1 MSDNN
6 ETTSKKLKQFKLTTL
21 SVNNR
26 KTVFLIAALIFIM
39 GLSAYQTM
47 PKESFPELVIPEIY
61 VGTPYPGGSPEFVE
75 DKITAP
81 FEKEFNSIKDVKE
94 ITSTSI
100 YGYSSV
106 RIEFNFN
113 VSIEEGRRKIQD
125 AIADARAK
133 PEFPSLDFEPTIQ
146 EVDFSDMPVMNINLS
161 GNYTKDDL
169 KKYGEILEDRIE
181 ALQEINAVDI
191 RGIQEKKI
199 KIELKKYEAEAMQ
212 VSFND
217 VIGAIQRENVTMP
230 GGEILLGGKN
240 RSVRIEGEFE
250 DVEEIKNIIVK
261 SEGGANEIYLHEIAN
276 VSFGDA
282 DFTSFARQFQ
292 EPVVMLDVKKRSGEN
307 LLDAAAKIQKI
318 VAERKGLPE
327 GLKVKITNDQSSS
340 TRGMVSNLENS
351 IIFGIILVVLVLM
364 FFLGLKNA
372 LFVGVAIPL
381 SMFMSFLILDS
392 MGITMNTMVL
402 FSLVLALGMLVDNG
416 IVVIENIYRLMD
428 EGYSPLNAAKYG
440 VGEVALPIIASTATT
455 LAAFVPLALWPGL
468 MGEFMKYLPMTLMI
482 VLGSSLFVALVIN
495 PVFAAVWMNLEQKV
509 PNKKKL
515 FTRAIIAIAVGL
527 LMVVAGA
534 TALGNIIIIGGLLT
548 FLNYFVFTPGTKRFQ
563 AVVLPWLENFYEKM
577 LNKAMGIPRKVLIG
591 TIGLLVVSIFLI
603 GAFTPKVL
611 FFPEN
616 EPLYVNVYIETPI
629 GTDIEVTDK
638 ITKQVE
644 EIIDTTV
651 YKKYKDYFKEVTYT
665 NEEGEKITEKKYFIP
680 SILAQV
686 GEGTSDPASGQ
697 MGGGSTPHKARV
709 AVQFADFEHR
719 VHPEED
725 SIISTQAVMEEIR
738 EALRGK
744 FTADV
749 SIVITK
755 NQNGPP
761 QDPPINVEVWGPG
774 DYDETIEK
782 AQSILKTLSNKNV
795 KGVEKLR
802 LDVETGKP
810 ELLLEV
816 DRNKAIRFG
825 LSTNQIASTIRTAV
839 FGSDISTYKKD
850 DETYDINV
858 RLSKEKRNNI
868 DEILDQKIAFRNNM
882 GTLLNIP
889 IRSVIKDSK
898 ERSTYGSVVRK
909 DLNQVVTI
917 YSDVTSEANANE
929 VVAILKKE
937 LEKWK
942 KSDHGKKF
950 ETDGYEFAFTGGQ
963 EQQAEEMSFL
973 SGALAFAVFLIL
985 LVIVMQFNSYS
996 TPTIILTAVV
1006 LSLIGVFL
1014 GLVITQ
1020 HDFIIIMTMIG
1031 IISLAGV
1038 VVNNAIVLIDYTNL
1052 IRERKKLELGLGQD
1066 DWLPNNLVIES
1077 IIEGGKTRLR
1087 PVLLT
1092 AITTVLGL
1100 LPLAIGL
1107 NIDFIGLITKYN
1119 PNIYFGGDNAMFFGP
1134 MSETIIYGLTF
1145 ATFLTLVFVPIMYY
1159 LLYRVKRNIYDKSD
1173 WKNEENLLQNE
1184 DDLDLL
1190 AEE

>member
-1 MSDNN
+1 MN
-6 ETTSKKLKQFKLTTL
+6 EINEQKSGKLKQFGLTTL

-26 KTVFLIAALIFIM
+26 KTVFLIAALIFIA
-39 GLSAYQTM
+39 GLSAYISM

-61 VGTPYPGGSPEFVE
+61 VGTPYPGGSPEFIE

-100 YGYSSV
+100 YGYSSIK
-106 RIEFNFN
+106 IEFNFN
-113 VSIEEGRRKIQD
+113 ISIEEGRRKVQD

-133 PEFPSLDFEPTIQ
+133 PEFPSLDFEPTIR
-146 EVDFSDMPVMNINLS
+146 EVDFSEMPVMNINLS
-161 GNYTKDDL
+161 GNYTTDDL
-169 KKYGEILEDRIE
+169 KKYGEVLEDQIE
-181 ALQEINAVDI
+181 ALSEINAVDI

-217 VIGAIQRENVTMP
+217 VINSIRSENVTMP

-240 RSVRIEGEFE
+240 RSVRIEGEFQ

-261 SEGGANEIYLHEIAN
+261 SEGGENEIYLHEIAN
-276 VSFGDA
+276 VTFGDA
-282 DFTSFARQFQ
+282 DISSYARQFQ
-292 EPVVMLDVKKRSGEN
+292 EPVVMLDIKKRSGEN
-307 LLDAAAKIQKI
+307 LLEAADKIKKI
-318 VAERKGLPE
+318 VAERKGIPE
-327 GLKVKITNDQSSS
+327 GVDVSITNDQSSA

-381 SMFMSFLILDS
+381 SMFMSFMILDS
-392 MGITMNTMVL
+392 MGITLNTMVL

-416 IVVIENIYRLMD
+416 IVVVENVYRLMD
-428 EGYSPLNAAKYG
+428 EGYSAVNAAKYG

-455 LAAFVPLALWPGL
+455 LAAFVPLAMWPGII
-468 MGEFMKYLPMTLMI
+468 GEFMKYLPLTLMI
-482 VLGSSLFVALVIN
+482 VLGSSLFIALVIN
-495 PVFAAVWMNLEQKV
+495 PVFAAVWMSVETKV
-509 PNKKKL
+509 ANKKRL
-515 FTRAIIAIAVGL
+515 MILAGISIGLGL
-527 LMVVAGA
+527 LFAVAGA
-534 TALGNIIIIGGLLT
+534 TLLSNLLVVGGVLT
-548 FLNYFVFTPGTKRFQ
+548 FLNLFFFTPGTKRFQ
-563 AVVLPWLENFYEKM
+563 ENALPKLENFYENFLKR
-577 LNKAMGIPRKVLIG
+577 AMKIPRKVLFG
-591 TIGLLVVSIFLI
+591 TIGLLIFSFVLM
-603 GAFTPKVL
+603 GLFPPKVL

-616 EPLYVNVYIETPI
+616 EPLYVNIYIETPI
-629 GTDIEVTDK
+629 GTDIEVTNQ
-638 ITKQVE
+638 ITKEVE
-644 EIIDTTV
+644 AIIDTTV
-651 YKKYKDYFKEVTYT
+651 YKKYKNYYNEVSFK
-665 NEEGEKITEKKYFIP
+665 NEEGKVIKEKKPFIS

-697 MGGGSTPHKARV
+697 MAGGSTPHKARV
-709 AVQFADFEHR
+709 AVQFADFEDR
-719 VHPEED
+719 FD
-725 SIISTQAVMEEIR
+725 STGKALSTQAVMEELR
-738 EALRGK
+738 EVLKGK

-761 QDPPINVEVWGPG
+761 QDPPINIEVWGPG

-782 AQSILKTLSNKNV
+782 SQAILKTLTNENV
-795 KGVEKLR
+795 QGIEKLR

-825 LSTNQIASTIRTAV
+825 LSTQQIGSTIRTAV
-839 FGSDISTYKKD
+839 FGSDISTYKKG

-858 RLSKEKRNNI
+858 RLNKEKRNNI
-868 DEILDQKIAFRNNM
+868 DEILDQKIAFRNNK
-882 GTLLNIP
+882 GQLLNIP

-917 YSDVTSEANANE
+917 YSDVTSDANGNE
-929 VVAILKKE
+929 VVDILKKD
-937 LEKWK
+937 LEKWM
-942 KSDHGKKF
+942 KSSEGKEFKA
-950 ETDGYEFAFTGGQ
+950 DGYSFAFTGGQ

-973 SGALAFAVFLIL
+973 SGALGFAVFLIL

-1052 IRERKKLELGLGQD
+1052 IRERKKEELGLNAE
-1066 DWLPNNLVIES
+1066 DWLPDNLVVES

-1107 NIDFIGLITKYN
+1107 NIDFIGLMTKYDA
-1119 PNIYFGGDNAMFFGP
+1119 NIYFGGDNAMFFGP

-1145 ATFLTLVFVPIMYY
+1145 ATFLTLIFVPVMYY
-1159 LLYRVKRNIYDKSD
+1159 LLYRVKRSLYDKTD
-1173 WKNEENLLQNE
+1173 WKNEGL
-1184 DDLDLL
+1184 
-1190 AEE
+1190 EEE

>member
-1 MSDNN
+1 MN
-6 ETTSKKLKQFKLTTL
+6 EINEKKSGKLKQFGLTTL

-26 KTVFLIAALIFIM
+26 KTVFLIAALIFIA
-39 GLSAYQTM
+39 GLSAYISM

-61 VGTPYPGGSPEFVE
+61 VGTPYPGGSPEFIE

-100 YGYSSV
+100 YGYSSIK
-106 RIEFNFN
+106 IEFNFN
-113 VSIEEGRRKIQD
+113 ISIEEGRRKVQD

-133 PEFPSLDFEPTIQ
+133 PEFPALDFEPTIR
-146 EVDFSDMPVMNINLS
+146 EVDFSEMPVMNINLS
-161 GNYTKDDL
+161 GNYTTDDL
-169 KKYGEILEDRIE
+169 KKYGEVLEDQIE
-181 ALQEINAVDI
+181 ALSEINAVDI

-217 VIGAIQRENVTMP
+217 VINSIRAENVTMP

-240 RSVRIEGEFE
+240 RSVRIEGEFQ

-261 SEGGANEIYLHEIAN
+261 SEGGENEIYLHEIAN
-276 VSFGDA
+276 VTFGDA
-282 DFTSFARQFQ
+282 DISSYARQFQ
-292 EPVVMLDVKKRSGEN
+292 EPVVMLDIKKRSGEN
-307 LLDAAAKIQKI
+307 LLEAADKIKKI
-318 VAERKGLPE
+318 VAERKGIPE
-327 GLKVKITNDQSSS
+327 GVDVSITNDQSSA

-381 SMFMSFLILDS
+381 SMFMSFMILDS
-392 MGITMNTMVL
+392 MGITLNTMVL

-416 IVVIENIYRLMD
+416 IVVVENVYRLMD
-428 EGYSPLNAAKYG
+428 EGYSATNAAKYG

-455 LAAFVPLALWPGL
+455 LAAFVPLAMWPGII
-468 MGEFMKYLPMTLMI
+468 GEFMKYLPLTLMI
-482 VLGSSLFVALVIN
+482 VLGSSLFIALVIN
-495 PVFAAVWMNLEQKV
+495 PVFAAVWMSVESKV
-509 PNKKKL
+509 PNKKRL
-515 FTRAIIAIAVGL
+515 MILAAVAIGLGL
-527 LMVVAGA
+527 LFAVAGVI
-534 TALGNIIIIGGLLT
+534 LLSNLLIVGGVLT
-548 FLNYFVFTPGTKRFQ
+548 FLNLFFFTPGTKRFQ
-563 AVVLPWLENFYEKM
+563 ENSLPKLENFYENFLK
-577 LNKAMGIPRKVLIG
+577 KAMRIPRKVLFG
-591 TIGLLVVSIFLI
+591 TIGLLIFSFVLM
-603 GAFTPKVL
+603 GVFPPKVL

-616 EPLYVNVYIETPI
+616 EPLYVNIYIETPI
-629 GTDIEVTDK
+629 GTDISVTNE
-638 ITKQVE
+638 ITKEVE
-644 EIIDTTV
+644 AIIDSTV
-651 YKKYKDYFKEVTYT
+651 YKKYKDYYNVVSFH
-665 NEEGEKITEKKYFIP
+665 NEEGKLITEKKPFIS

-697 MGGGSTPHKARV
+697 MAGGSTPHKARV
-709 AVQFADFEHR
+709 AVQFADFEDR
-719 VHPEED
+719 FD
-725 SIISTQAVMEEIR
+725 STGKPLSTQAVMEELR
-738 EALRGK
+738 EVLKGK

-761 QDPPINVEVWGPG
+761 QDPPINIEVWGPG

-782 AQSILKTLSNKNV
+782 SQAILKTLTNENV
-795 KGVEKLR
+795 QGIEKLR

-825 LSTNQIASTIRTAV
+825 LSTQQIGSTIRTAV

-858 RLSKEKRNNI
+858 RLNKEKRNNI
-868 DEILDQKIAFRNNM
+868 DEILDQKIAFRNNK
-882 GTLLNIP
+882 GQLLNIP

-917 YSDVTSEANANE
+917 YSDVTSEANGNE
-929 VVAILKKE
+929 VVEILKKD
-937 LEKWK
+937 LEKWM
-942 KSDHGKKF
+942 KSPEGKQFKA
-950 ETDGYEFAFTGGQ
+950 DGYSYAFTGGQ

-973 SGALAFAVFLIL
+973 SGALGFAVFLIL

-1052 IRERKKLELGLGQD
+1052 IRERKKEELGLDPEQ
-1066 DWLPNNLVIES
+1066 WLPNSLVVES

-1107 NIDFIGLITKYN
+1107 NIDFIGLMTEYDAN
-1119 PNIYFGGDNAMFFGP
+1119 VYFGGDNAMFFGP

-1145 ATFLTLVFVPIMYY
+1145 ATFLTLIFVPIMYY
-1159 LLYRVKRNIYDKSD
+1159 LLYRVKRSIYDKTD
-1173 WKNEENLLQNE
+1173 WKDESTEEE
-1184 DDLDLL
+1184 
-1190 AEE
+1190 

>member
-1 MSDNN
+1 MSEIN
-6 ETTSKKLKQFKLTTL
+6 EKKLGKLKQFGLTTI

-26 KTVFLIAALIFIM
+26 KTVFLIAALIFIA
-39 GLSAYQTM
+39 GLSAYISM

-61 VGTPYPGGSPEFVE
+61 VGTPYPGGSPEFIE

-100 YGYSSV
+100 YGYSSIK
-106 RIEFNFN
+106 IEFNFN
-113 VSIEEGRRKIQD
+113 VSIEEGRRKVQD

-133 PEFPSLDFEPTIQ
+133 PEFPSLDFEPTIR
-146 EVDFSDMPVMNINLS
+146 EVDFSEMPVMNINLS
-161 GNYTKDDL
+161 GNYTTDDL
-169 KKYGEILEDRIE
+169 KKYGEVLEDQIE
-181 ALQEINAVDI
+181 ALPEINAVDI

-217 VIGAIQRENVTMP
+217 VINSIRSENVTMP

-240 RSVRIEGEFE
+240 RSVRIEGEFQ

-261 SEGGANEIYLHEIAN
+261 SEGGENEIYLHEIAN
-276 VSFGDA
+276 VTFGDA
-282 DFTSFARQFQ
+282 DISSYARQFQ
-292 EPVVMLDVKKRSGEN
+292 EPVVMLDIKKRSGEN
-307 LLDAAAKIQKI
+307 LLEAADKIKKI
-318 VAERKGLPE
+318 VAERKGIPE
-327 GLKVKITNDQSSS
+327 GVDVSITNDQSSA

-372 LFVGVAIPL
+372 LFVGIAIPL
-381 SMFMSFLILDS
+381 SMFMSFMILDS
-392 MGITMNTMVL
+392 MGITLNTMVL

-416 IVVIENIYRLMD
+416 IVVVENVYRLMD
-428 EGYSPLNAAKYG
+428 EGYSAVNAAKYG

-455 LAAFVPLALWPGL
+455 LAAFVPLAMWPGII
-468 MGEFMKYLPMTLMI
+468 GEFMKYLPLTLMI
-482 VLGSSLFVALVIN
+482 VLGSSLFIALVIN
-495 PVFAAVWMNLEQKV
+495 PVFAAVWMSVESKV
-509 PNKKKL
+509 PNKKRL
-515 FTRAIIAIAVGL
+515 MVLAAIAIGLGL
-527 LMVVAGA
+527 LFAVSGVIL
-534 TALGNIIIIGGLLT
+534 LGNLLILGGLLT
-548 FLNYFVFTPGTKRFQ
+548 FLNLFFFTPGTKKFQ
-563 AVVLPWLENFYEKM
+563 ENSLPKLENFYEKF
-577 LNKAMGIPRKVLIG
+577 LKKAMRIPRRVLFG
-591 TIGLLVVSIFLI
+591 TIGLLIFSFVLM
-603 GAFTPKVL
+603 GVFPPKVL

-616 EPLYVNVYIETPI
+616 EPLYVNIYIETPI
-629 GTDIEVTDK
+629 GTDISVTND
-638 ITKQVE
+638 ITKKVE
-644 EIIDTTV
+644 AIIDSTV
-651 YKKYKDYFKEVTYT
+651 YKKYKDYYNVVSFH
-665 NEEGEKITEKKYFIP
+665 NEEGKLIKEKKPFIS

-697 MGGGSTPHKARV
+697 MAGGSTPHKARV
-709 AVQFADFEHR
+709 AVQFADFEDR
-719 VHPEED
+719 FD
-725 SIISTQAVMEEIR
+725 SKGNPLSTQAVMEELR
-738 EALRGK
+738 EVLKGK

-761 QDPPINVEVWGPG
+761 QDPPINIEVWGPG
-774 DYDETIEK
+774 NYDETIK
-782 AQSILKTLSNKNV
+782 KSQTILKTLTNENV
-795 KGVEKLR
+795 QGIEKLR

-825 LSTNQIASTIRTAV
+825 LSTQQIGSTIRTAV
-839 FGSDISTYKKD
+839 FGSDVSTYKID

-858 RLSKEKRNNI
+858 RLNKEKRNNI
-868 DEILDQKIAFRNNM
+868 DEILDQKIAFRNNK
-882 GTLLNIP
+882 GQLLNIP

-917 YSDVTSEANANE
+917 YSDVTSEANGNE
-929 VVAILKKE
+929 VVEILKKD
-937 LEKWK
+937 LEKWMK
-942 KSDHGKKF
+942 TPEGKQF
-950 ETDGYEFAFTGGQ
+950 TADGYSYAFTGGQ

-973 SGALAFAVFLIL
+973 SGALGFAVFLIL

-1052 IRERKKLELGLGQD
+1052 IRERKKEELGLKPD
-1066 DWLPNNLVIES
+1066 EWLPNSLVVES

-1107 NIDFIGLITKYN
+1107 NIDFIGLMTEYDA
-1119 PNIYFGGDNAMFFGP
+1119 NIYFGGDNAMFFGP

-1145 ATFLTLVFVPIMYY
+1145 ATFLTLIFVPVMYY
-1159 LLYRVKRNIYDKSD
+1159 LLYRVKRTIYDKSD
-1173 WKNEENLLQNE
+1173 WKSEEL
-1184 DDLDLL
+1184 
-1190 AEE
+1190 EEE

>member
-1 MSDNN
+1 MN
-6 ETTSKKLKQFKLTTL
+6 EINEKKSGKLKQFGLTTL
-21 SVNNR
+21 SVNNK
-26 KTVFLIAALIFIM
+26 KTVFLIAALIFIA
-39 GLSAYQTM
+39 GLSAYISM

-61 VGTPYPGGSPEFVE
+61 VGTPYPGGSPEYIE

-100 YGYSSV
+100 YGYSSIK
-106 RIEFNFN
+106 IEFNFN
-113 VSIEEGRRKIQD
+113 ISIEEGRRKVQD

-133 PEFPSLDFEPTIQ
+133 PEFPALDFEPTIR
-146 EVDFSDMPVMNINLS
+146 EVDFSEMPVMNINLS
-161 GNYTKDDL
+161 GNYTTDDL
-169 KKYGEILEDRIE
+169 KKYGEVLEDQIE
-181 ALQEINAVDI
+181 ALSEINAVDI

-217 VIGAIQRENVTMP
+217 VINSIRSENVTMP

-240 RSVRIEGEFE
+240 RSVRIEGEFQ

-261 SEGGANEIYLHEIAN
+261 SEGGENEIYLHEIAN
-276 VSFGDA
+276 VTFGDA
-282 DFTSFARQFQ
+282 DISSYARQFQ
-292 EPVVMLDVKKRSGEN
+292 EPVVMLDIKKRSGEN
-307 LLDAAAKIQKI
+307 LLEAADKIKKI
-318 VAERKGLPE
+318 VAERKGIPE
-327 GLKVKITNDQSSS
+327 GVDVSITNDQSSA

-381 SMFMSFLILDS
+381 SMFMSFMILDS
-392 MGITMNTMVL
+392 MGITLNTMVL

-416 IVVIENIYRLMD
+416 IVVVENIYRLMD
-428 EGYSPLNAAKYG
+428 EGYSATNAAKYG

-455 LAAFVPLALWPGL
+455 LAAFVPLAMWPGII
-468 MGEFMKYLPMTLMI
+468 GEFMKYLPLTLII
-482 VLGSSLFVALVIN
+482 VLGSSLFIALVIN
-495 PVFAAVWMNLEQKV
+495 PVFAAVWMSVETKV
-509 PNKKKL
+509 PNKKRL
-515 FTRAIIAIAVGL
+515 IILAGIAIGLGL
-527 LMVVAGA
+527 LLAVSGVI
-534 TALGNIIIIGGLLT
+534 LLSNLLIVGGVLT
-548 FLNYFVFTPGTKRFQ
+548 FLNLYFFTPGTKKFQ
-563 AVVLPWLENFYEKM
+563 ENSLPKLENFYENFLK
-577 LNKAMGIPRKVLIG
+577 KAMRIPRRVLFG
-591 TIGLLVVSIFLI
+591 TIGLLVFSFVLMGVFP
-603 GAFTPKVL
+603 PKVL

-616 EPLYVNVYIETPI
+616 EPLYVNIYIETPI
-629 GTDIEVTDK
+629 GTDISVTNE

-644 EIIDTTV
+644 AIIDTTV
-651 YKKYKDYFKEVTYT
+651 YKKYKDYYNVVSFH
-665 NEEGEKITEKKYFIP
+665 NEEGKLIKEKKPFIS

-697 MGGGSTPHKARV
+697 MAGGSTPHKARV
-709 AVQFADFEHR
+709 AVQFADFEDR
-719 VHPEED
+719 FD
-725 SIISTQAVMEEIR
+725 STGKPLSTQAVMEELR
-738 EALRGK
+738 EVLKGK

-761 QDPPINVEVWGPG
+761 QDPPINIEVWGPG
-774 DYDETIEK
+774 NYDETIEK
-782 AQSILKTLSNKNV
+782 SQEILKTLTNENV
-795 KGVEKLR
+795 QGIEKLR

-825 LSTNQIASTIRTAV
+825 LSTQQIGSTIRTAV

-858 RLSKEKRNNI
+858 RLNKEKRNNI
-868 DEILDQKIAFRNNM
+868 DEILDQKIAFRNNK
-882 GTLLNIP
+882 GQLLNIP

-917 YSDVTSEANANE
+917 YSDVTSEANGNE
-929 VVAILKKE
+929 VVEILKKD
-937 LEKWK
+937 LEKWMK
-942 KSDHGKKF
+942 SPEGKVFKSD
-950 ETDGYEFAFTGGQ
+950 GYSFAFTGGQ

-973 SGALAFAVFLIL
+973 SGALGFAVFLIL

-1052 IRERKKLELGLGQD
+1052 IRERKKDELGLQPEE
-1066 DWLPNNLVIES
+1066 WLPNHMVVES

-1107 NIDFIGLITKYN
+1107 NIDFIGLMTEYN
-1119 PNIYFGGDNAMFFGP
+1119 ANIYFGGDNAMFFGP

-1145 ATFLTLVFVPIMYY
+1145 ATFLTLIFVPVMYY
-1159 LLYRVKRNIYDKSD
+1159 LLYRVKRTIYDKSD
-1173 WKNEENLLQNE
+1173 WKTEDNEEE
-1184 DDLDLL
+1184 
-1190 AEE
+1190 

>member
-1 MSDNN
+1 MSEIN
-6 ETTSKKLKQFKLTTL
+6 EKKSGKLKQFGLTTI

-26 KTVFLIAALIFIM
+26 KTVFLIAALIFIA
-39 GLSAYQTM
+39 GLSAYISM

-61 VGTPYPGGSPEFVE
+61 VGTPYPGGSPEFIE

-100 YGYSSV
+100 YGYSSIK
-106 RIEFNFN
+106 IEFNFN
-113 VSIEEGRRKIQD
+113 VSIEEGRRKVQD

-133 PEFPSLDFEPTIQ
+133 PEFPSLDFEPTIR
-146 EVDFSDMPVMNINLS
+146 EVDFSEMPVMNINLS
-161 GNYTKDDL
+161 GNYTTDDL
-169 KKYGEILEDRIE
+169 KKYGEVLEDQIE
-181 ALQEINAVDI
+181 ALPEINAVDI

-217 VIGAIQRENVTMP
+217 VINSIRSENVTMP

-240 RSVRIEGEFE
+240 RSVRIEGEFQ

-261 SEGGANEIYLHEIAN
+261 SEGGENEIYLHEIAN
-276 VSFGDA
+276 VTFGDA
-282 DFTSFARQFQ
+282 DISSYARQFQ
-292 EPVVMLDVKKRSGEN
+292 EPVVMLDIKKRSGEN
-307 LLDAAAKIQKI
+307 LLEAADKIKKI
-318 VAERKGLPE
+318 VAERKGIPE
-327 GLKVKITNDQSSS
+327 GVDVSITNDQSSA

-372 LFVGVAIPL
+372 LFVGIAIPL
-381 SMFMSFLILDS
+381 SMFMSFMILDS
-392 MGITMNTMVL
+392 MGITLNTMVL

-416 IVVIENIYRLMD
+416 IVVVENVYRLMD
-428 EGYSPLNAAKYG
+428 EGYSAVNAAKYG

-455 LAAFVPLALWPGL
+455 LAAFVPLAMWPGII
-468 MGEFMKYLPMTLMI
+468 GEFMKYLPLTLMI
-482 VLGSSLFVALVIN
+482 VLGSSLFIALVIN
-495 PVFAAVWMNLEQKV
+495 PVFAAVWMSVESKV
-509 PNKKKL
+509 PNKKRL
-515 FTRAIIAIAVGL
+515 MVLAAIAIGLGL
-527 LMVVAGA
+527 LFAVSGVI
-534 TALGNIIIIGGLLT
+534 LLSNLLIVGGLLT
-548 FLNYFVFTPGTKRFQ
+548 FLNLFFFTPGTKKFQ
-563 AVVLPWLENFYEKM
+563 ENSLPKLENFYEKF
-577 LNKAMGIPRKVLIG
+577 LKKAMRIPRRVLFG
-591 TIGLLVVSIFLI
+591 TIGLLIFSFVLM
-603 GAFTPKVL
+603 GVFPPKVL

-616 EPLYVNVYIETPI
+616 EPLYVNIYIETPI
-629 GTDIEVTDK
+629 GTDISVTND
-638 ITKQVE
+638 ITKKVE
-644 EIIDTTV
+644 AIIDSTV
-651 YKKYKDYFKEVTYT
+651 YKKYKDYYNVVSFH
-665 NEEGEKITEKKYFIP
+665 NEEGKLIKEKKPFIS

-697 MGGGSTPHKARV
+697 MAGGSTPHKARV
-709 AVQFADFEHR
+709 AVQFADFEDR
-719 VHPEED
+719 FD
-725 SIISTQAVMEEIR
+725 STGNPLSTQAVMEELR
-738 EALRGK
+738 EVLKGK

-761 QDPPINVEVWGPG
+761 QDPPINIEVWGPG
-774 DYDETIEK
+774 NYDETIEK
-782 AQSILKTLSNKNV
+782 SQTILKTLTNENV
-795 KGVEKLR
+795 QGIEKLR

-825 LSTNQIASTIRTAV
+825 LSTQQIGSTIRTAV
-839 FGSDISTYKKD
+839 FGSDVSTYKID

-868 DEILDQKIAFRNNM
+868 DEILDQKIAFRNNK
-882 GTLLNIP
+882 GQLLNIP

-917 YSDVTSEANANE
+917 YSDVTSEANGNE
-929 VVAILKKE
+929 VVEILKKD
-937 LEKWK
+937 LEKWMK
-942 KSDHGKKF
+942 TPEGKQF
-950 ETDGYEFAFTGGQ
+950 TADGYSYAFTGGQ

-973 SGALAFAVFLIL
+973 SGALGFAVFLIL

-1052 IRERKKLELGLGQD
+1052 IRERKKEELGLKSD
-1066 DWLPNNLVIES
+1066 EWLPNSLVVES

-1107 NIDFIGLITKYN
+1107 NIDFIGLMTEYDA
-1119 PNIYFGGDNAMFFGP
+1119 NIYFGGDNAMFFGP

-1145 ATFLTLVFVPIMYY
+1145 ATFLTLIFVPVMYY
-1159 LLYRVKRNIYDKSD
+1159 LLYRVKRTIYDKSD
-1173 WKNEENLLQNE
+1173 WKSEEL
-1184 DDLDLL
+1184 
-1190 AEE
+1190 EEE

>member
-1 MSDNN
+1 MN
-6 ETTSKKLKQFKLTTL
+6 EINEQKSGKLKQFGLTTL

-26 KTVFLIAALIFIM
+26 KTVFLIAALIFIA
-39 GLSAYQTM
+39 GLSAYISM

-61 VGTPYPGGSPEFVE
+61 VGTPYPGGSPEFIE

-100 YGYSSV
+100 YGYSSIK
-106 RIEFNFN
+106 IEFNFN
-113 VSIEEGRRKIQD
+113 ISIEEGRRKVQD

-133 PEFPSLDFEPTIQ
+133 PEFPSLDFEPTIR
-146 EVDFSDMPVMNINLS
+146 EVDFSEMPVMNINLS
-161 GNYTKDDL
+161 GNYTTDDL
-169 KKYGEILEDRIE
+169 KKYGEVLEDQIE
-181 ALQEINAVDI
+181 ALSEINAVDI

-217 VIGAIQRENVTMP
+217 VINSIRSENVTMP

-240 RSVRIEGEFE
+240 RSVRIEGEFQ

-261 SEGGANEIYLHEIAN
+261 SEGGENEIYLHEIAN
-276 VSFGDA
+276 VTFGDA
-282 DFTSFARQFQ
+282 DISSYARQFQ
-292 EPVVMLDVKKRSGEN
+292 EPVVMLDIKKRSGEN
-307 LLDAAAKIQKI
+307 LLEAADKIKKI
-318 VAERKGLPE
+318 VAERKGIPE
-327 GLKVKITNDQSSS
+327 GVDVSITNDQSSA

-372 LFVGVAIPL
+372 LFVGIAIPL
-381 SMFMSFLILDS
+381 SMFMSFMILDS
-392 MGITMNTMVL
+392 MGITLNTMVL

-416 IVVIENIYRLMD
+416 IVVVENVYRLMD
-428 EGYSPLNAAKYG
+428 EGYSAVNAAKYG

-455 LAAFVPLALWPGL
+455 LAAFVPLAMWPGII
-468 MGEFMKYLPMTLMI
+468 GEFMKYLPLTLMI
-482 VLGSSLFVALVIN
+482 VLGSSLFIALVIN
-495 PVFAAVWMNLEQKV
+495 PVFAAVWMSVETKV
-509 PNKKKL
+509 ANKKRL
-515 FTRAIIAIAVGL
+515 MILAGISIGLGL
-527 LMVVAGA
+527 LFAVAGA
-534 TALGNIIIIGGLLT
+534 TLLSNLLVVGGVLT
-548 FLNYFVFTPGTKRFQ
+548 FLNLFFFTPGTKRFQ
-563 AVVLPWLENFYEKM
+563 ENALPKLENFYENFLKR
-577 LNKAMGIPRKVLIG
+577 AMKIPRKVLFG
-591 TIGLLVVSIFLI
+591 TIGLLIFSFVLM
-603 GAFTPKVL
+603 GLFPPKVL

-616 EPLYVNVYIETPI
+616 EPLYVNIYIETPI
-629 GTDIEVTDK
+629 GTDIEVTNQ
-638 ITKQVE
+638 ITKEVE
-644 EIIDTTV
+644 AIIDTTV
-651 YKKYKDYFKEVTYT
+651 YKKYKNYYNEVSFK
-665 NEEGEKITEKKYFIP
+665 NEEGKVIKEKKPFIS

-697 MGGGSTPHKARV
+697 MAGGSTPHKARV
-709 AVQFADFEHR
+709 AVQFADFEDR
-719 VHPEED
+719 FD
-725 SIISTQAVMEEIR
+725 STGKALSTQAVMEELR
-738 EALRGK
+738 EVLKGK

-761 QDPPINVEVWGPG
+761 QDPPINIEVWGPG

-782 AQSILKTLSNKNV
+782 SQVILKTLTNENV
-795 KGVEKLR
+795 QGIEKLR

-825 LSTNQIASTIRTAV
+825 LSTQQIGSTIRTAV
-839 FGSDISTYKKD
+839 FGSDISTYKKG

-858 RLSKEKRNNI
+858 RLNKEKRNNI
-868 DEILDQKIAFRNNM
+868 DEILDQKIAFRNNK
-882 GTLLNIP
+882 GQLLNIP

-917 YSDVTSEANANE
+917 YSDVTSDANGNE
-929 VVAILKKE
+929 VVEILKKD
-937 LEKWK
+937 LEKWM
-942 KSDHGKKF
+942 KSSEGKEFKA
-950 ETDGYEFAFTGGQ
+950 DGYSFAFTGGQ

-973 SGALAFAVFLIL
+973 SGALGFAVFLIL

-1052 IRERKKLELGLGQD
+1052 IRERKKEELGLNAE
-1066 DWLPNNLVIES
+1066 DWLPDNLVVES

-1107 NIDFIGLITKYN
+1107 NIDFIGLMTKYDA
-1119 PNIYFGGDNAMFFGP
+1119 NIYFGGDNAMFFGP

-1145 ATFLTLVFVPIMYY
+1145 ATFLTLIFVPVMYY
-1159 LLYRVKRNIYDKSD
+1159 LLYRVKRSLYDKTD
-1173 WKNEENLLQNE
+1173 WKSEGLEEE
-1184 DDLDLL
+1184 
-1190 AEE
+1190 

>member
-1 MSDNN
+1 MN
-6 ETTSKKLKQFKLTTL
+6 EINEQKSGKLKQFGLTTL

-26 KTVFLIAALIFIM
+26 KTVFLIAALIFIA
-39 GLSAYQTM
+39 GLSAYISM

-61 VGTPYPGGSPEFVE
+61 VGTPYPGGSPEFIE

-100 YGYSSV
+100 YGYSSIK
-106 RIEFNFN
+106 IEFNFN
-113 VSIEEGRRKIQD
+113 ISIEEGRRKVQD

-133 PEFPSLDFEPTIQ
+133 PEFPSLDFEPTIR
-146 EVDFSDMPVMNINLS
+146 EVDFSEMPVMNINLS
-161 GNYTKDDL
+161 GNYTTDDL
-169 KKYGEILEDRIE
+169 KKYGEVLEDQIE
-181 ALQEINAVDI
+181 ALSEINAVDI

-217 VIGAIQRENVTMP
+217 VINSIRSENVTMP

-240 RSVRIEGEFE
+240 RSVRIEGEFQ

-261 SEGGANEIYLHEIAN
+261 SEGGENEIYLHEIAN
-276 VSFGDA
+276 VTFGDA
-282 DFTSFARQFQ
+282 DISSYARQFQ
-292 EPVVMLDVKKRSGEN
+292 EPVVMLDIKKRSGEN
-307 LLDAAAKIQKI
+307 LLEAADKIKKI
-318 VAERKGLPE
+318 VAERKGIPE
-327 GLKVKITNDQSSS
+327 GVDVSITNDQSSA

-372 LFVGVAIPL
+372 LFVGIAIPL
-381 SMFMSFLILDS
+381 SMFMSFMILDS
-392 MGITMNTMVL
+392 MGITLNTMVL

-416 IVVIENIYRLMD
+416 IVVVENVYRLMD
-428 EGYSPLNAAKYG
+428 EGYSAVNAAKYG

-455 LAAFVPLALWPGL
+455 LAAFVPLAMWPGII
-468 MGEFMKYLPMTLMI
+468 GEFMKYLPLTLMI
-482 VLGSSLFVALVIN
+482 VLGSSLFIALVIN
-495 PVFAAVWMNLEQKV
+495 PVFAAVWMSVETKV
-509 PNKKKL
+509 ANKKRL
-515 FTRAIIAIAVGL
+515 MILAGISIGLGL
-527 LMVVAGA
+527 LFAVAGA
-534 TALGNIIIIGGLLT
+534 TLLSNLLVVGGVLT
-548 FLNYFVFTPGTKRFQ
+548 FLNLFFFTPGTKRFQ
-563 AVVLPWLENFYEKM
+563 ENALPKLENFYENFLKR
-577 LNKAMGIPRKVLIG
+577 AMKIPRKVLFG
-591 TIGLLVVSIFLI
+591 TIGLLIFSFVLM
-603 GAFTPKVL
+603 GLFPPKVL

-616 EPLYVNVYIETPI
+616 EPLYVNIYIETPI
-629 GTDIEVTDK
+629 GTDIEVTNQ
-638 ITKQVE
+638 ITKEVE
-644 EIIDTTV
+644 AIIDTTV
-651 YKKYKDYFKEVTYT
+651 YKKYKNYYNEVSFK
-665 NEEGEKITEKKYFIP
+665 NEEGKVIKEKKPFIS

-697 MGGGSTPHKARV
+697 MAGGSTPHKARV
-709 AVQFADFEHR
+709 AVQFADFEDR
-719 VHPEED
+719 FD
-725 SIISTQAVMEEIR
+725 STGKALSTQAVMEELR
-738 EALRGK
+738 EVLKGK

-761 QDPPINVEVWGPG
+761 QDPPINIEVWGPG

-782 AQSILKTLSNKNV
+782 SQVILKTLTNENV
-795 KGVEKLR
+795 QGIEKLR

-825 LSTNQIASTIRTAV
+825 LSTQQIGSTIRTAV
-839 FGSDISTYKKD
+839 FGSDISTYKKG

-858 RLSKEKRNNI
+858 RLNKEKRNNI
-868 DEILDQKIAFRNNM
+868 DEILDQKIAFRNNK
-882 GTLLNIP
+882 GQLLNIP

-917 YSDVTSEANANE
+917 YSDVTSDANGNE
-929 VVAILKKE
+929 VVEILKKD
-937 LEKWK
+937 LEKWM
-942 KSDHGKKF
+942 KSSEGKEFKA
-950 ETDGYEFAFTGGQ
+950 DGYSFAFTGGQ

-973 SGALAFAVFLIL
+973 SGALGFAVFLIL

-996 TPTIILTAVV
+996 SPTIILTAVV

-1052 IRERKKLELGLGQD
+1052 IRERKKEELGLNAE
-1066 DWLPNNLVIES
+1066 DWLPDNLVVES

-1107 NIDFIGLITKYN
+1107 NIDFIGLMTKYDA
-1119 PNIYFGGDNAMFFGP
+1119 NIYFGGDNAMFFGP

-1145 ATFLTLVFVPIMYY
+1145 ATFLTLIFVPVMYY
-1159 LLYRVKRNIYDKSD
+1159 LLYRVKRSLYDKTD
-1173 WKNEENLLQNE
+1173 WKNEGL
-1184 DDLDLL
+1184 
-1190 AEE
+1190 EEE

>member
-1 MSDNN
+1 MSEINKKK
-6 ETTSKKLKQFKLTTL
+6 SAKLKQFGLTTI

-26 KTVFLIAALIFIM
+26 KTVFLIAALIFIA
-39 GLSAYQTM
+39 GLSAYISM

-61 VGTPYPGGSPEFVE
+61 VGTPYPGGSPEFIE

-100 YGYSSV
+100 YGYSSIK
-106 RIEFNFN
+106 IEFNFN
-113 VSIEEGRRKIQD
+113 VSIEEGRRKVQD

-133 PEFPSLDFEPTIQ
+133 PEFPSLDFEPTIR
-146 EVDFSDMPVMNINLS
+146 EVDFSEMPVMNINLS
-161 GNYTKDDL
+161 GNYTTDDL
-169 KKYGEILEDRIE
+169 KKYGEVLEDQIE
-181 ALQEINAVDI
+181 ALSEINAVDI

-217 VIGAIQRENVTMP
+217 VINSIRSENVTMP

-240 RSVRIEGEFE
+240 RSVRIEGEFQ

-261 SEGGANEIYLHEIAN
+261 SEGGENEIYLHEIAN
-276 VSFGDA
+276 VTFGDA
-282 DFTSFARQFQ
+282 DISSYARQFQ
-292 EPVVMLDVKKRSGEN
+292 EPVVMLDIKKRSGEN
-307 LLDAAAKIQKI
+307 LLEAADKIKKI
-318 VAERKGLPE
+318 VAERKGIPE
-327 GLKVKITNDQSSS
+327 GVDVSITNDQSSA

-372 LFVGVAIPL
+372 LFVGIAIPL
-381 SMFMSFLILDS
+381 SMFMSFMILDS
-392 MGITMNTMVL
+392 MGITLNTMVL

-416 IVVIENIYRLMD
+416 IVVVENVYRLMD
-428 EGYSPLNAAKYG
+428 EGYSAVNAAKYG

-455 LAAFVPLALWPGL
+455 LAAFVPLAMWPGII
-468 MGEFMKYLPMTLMI
+468 GEFMKYLPLTLMI
-482 VLGSSLFVALVIN
+482 VLGSSLFIALVIN
-495 PVFAAVWMNLEQKV
+495 PVFAAVWMSVETKV
-509 PNKKKL
+509 PNKKRL
-515 FTRAIIAIAVGL
+515 MVLAAIAIGLGL
-527 LMVVAGA
+527 LFAVSGVI
-534 TALGNIIIIGGLLT
+534 LLSNLLIVGGLLT
-548 FLNYFVFTPGTKRFQ
+548 FLNLFFFTPGTKKFQ
-563 AVVLPWLENFYEKM
+563 ENSLPKLENFYEKF
-577 LNKAMGIPRKVLIG
+577 LKKAMRIPRRVLFG
-591 TIGLLVVSIFLI
+591 TIGLLIFSFVLM
-603 GAFTPKVL
+603 GVFPPKVL

-616 EPLYVNVYIETPI
+616 EPLYVNIYIETPI
-629 GTDIEVTDK
+629 GTDISVTND
-638 ITKQVE
+638 ITKKVE
-644 EIIDTTV
+644 AIIDSTV
-651 YKKYKDYFKEVTYT
+651 YKKYKDYYNVVSFH
-665 NEEGEKITEKKYFIP
+665 NEEGKLIKEKKPFIS

-697 MGGGSTPHKARV
+697 MAGGSTPHKARV
-709 AVQFADFEHR
+709 AVQFADFEDR
-719 VHPEED
+719 FD
-725 SIISTQAVMEEIR
+725 STGNPLSTQAVMEELR
-738 EALRGK
+738 EVLKGK

-761 QDPPINVEVWGPG
+761 QDPPINIEVWGPG
-774 DYDETIEK
+774 NYDETIEK
-782 AQSILKTLSNKNV
+782 SQTILKTLTNENV
-795 KGVEKLR
+795 QGIEKLR

-825 LSTNQIASTIRTAV
+825 LSTQQIGSTIRTAV
-839 FGSDISTYKKD
+839 FGSDVSTYKID

-868 DEILDQKIAFRNNM
+868 DEILDQKIAFRNNK
-882 GTLLNIP
+882 GQLLNIP

-917 YSDVTSEANANE
+917 YSDVTSEANGNE
-929 VVAILKKE
+929 VVEILKKD

-942 KSDHGKKF
+942 KTPEGKQF
-950 ETDGYEFAFTGGQ
+950 TADGYSYAFTGGQ

-973 SGALAFAVFLIL
+973 SGALGFAVFLIL

-1052 IRERKKLELGLGQD
+1052 IRERKKEELGLKSD
-1066 DWLPNNLVIES
+1066 EWLPNSLVVES

-1107 NIDFIGLITKYN
+1107 NIDFIGLMTEYDA
-1119 PNIYFGGDNAMFFGP
+1119 NIYFGGDNAMFFGP

-1145 ATFLTLVFVPIMYY
+1145 ATFLTLIFVPVMYY
-1159 LLYRVKRNIYDKSD
+1159 LLYRVKRTIYDKSD
-1173 WKNEENLLQNE
+1173 WKSEEL
-1184 DDLDLL
+1184 
-1190 AEE
+1190 EEE

>member
-1 MSDNN
+1 MN
-6 ETTSKKLKQFKLTTL
+6 EINEQKSVKLKQFGLTTL

-26 KTVFLIAALIFIM
+26 KTVFLIAALIFIA
-39 GLSAYQTM
+39 GLSAYISM

-61 VGTPYPGGSPEFVE
+61 VGTPYPGGSPEFIE

-100 YGYSSV
+100 YGYSSIK
-106 RIEFNFN
+106 IEFNFN
-113 VSIEEGRRKIQD
+113 ISIEEGRRKVQD

-133 PEFPSLDFEPTIQ
+133 PEFPSLDFEPTIR
-146 EVDFSDMPVMNINLS
+146 EVDFSEMPVMNINLS
-161 GNYTKDDL
+161 GNYTTDDL
-169 KKYGEILEDRIE
+169 KKYGEVLEDQIE
-181 ALQEINAVDI
+181 ALSEINAVDI

-217 VIGAIQRENVTMP
+217 VINSIRSENVTMP

-240 RSVRIEGEFE
+240 RSVRIEGEFQ

-261 SEGGANEIYLHEIAN
+261 SEGGENEIYLHEIAN
-276 VSFGDA
+276 VTFGDA
-282 DFTSFARQFQ
+282 DISSYARQFQ
-292 EPVVMLDVKKRSGEN
+292 EPVVMLDIKKRSGEN
-307 LLDAAAKIQKI
+307 LLEAADKIKKI
-318 VAERKGLPE
+318 VAERKGIPE
-327 GLKVKITNDQSSS
+327 GVDVSITNDQSSA

-381 SMFMSFLILDS
+381 SMFMSFMILDS
-392 MGITMNTMVL
+392 MGITLNTMVL

-416 IVVIENIYRLMD
+416 IVVVENVYRLMD
-428 EGYSPLNAAKYG
+428 EGYSAVNAAKYG

-455 LAAFVPLALWPGL
+455 LAAFVPLAMWPGII
-468 MGEFMKYLPMTLMI
+468 GEFMKYLPLTLMI
-482 VLGSSLFVALVIN
+482 VLGSSLFIALVIN
-495 PVFAAVWMNLEQKV
+495 PVFAAVWMSVETKV
-509 PNKKKL
+509 ANKKRL
-515 FTRAIIAIAVGL
+515 MILAGISIGLGL
-527 LMVVAGA
+527 LFAVAGA
-534 TALGNIIIIGGLLT
+534 TLLSNLLVVGGVLT
-548 FLNYFVFTPGTKRFQ
+548 FLNLFFFTPGTKRFQ
-563 AVVLPWLENFYEKM
+563 ENALPKLENFYENFLKR
-577 LNKAMGIPRKVLIG
+577 AMKIPRKVLFG
-591 TIGLLVVSIFLI
+591 TIGLLIFSFVLM
-603 GAFTPKVL
+603 GLFPPKVL

-616 EPLYVNVYIETPI
+616 EPLYVNIYIETPI
-629 GTDIEVTDK
+629 GTDIEVTNQ
-638 ITKQVE
+638 ITKEVE
-644 EIIDTTV
+644 AIIDTTV
-651 YKKYKDYFKEVTYT
+651 YKKYKNYYNEVSFK
-665 NEEGEKITEKKYFIP
+665 NEEGKVIKEKKPFIS

-697 MGGGSTPHKARV
+697 MAGGSTPHKARV
-709 AVQFADFEHR
+709 AVQFADFEDR
-719 VHPEED
+719 FD
-725 SIISTQAVMEEIR
+725 STGKALSTQAVMEELR
-738 EALRGK
+738 EVLKGK

-761 QDPPINVEVWGPG
+761 QDPPINIEVWGPG

-782 AQSILKTLSNKNV
+782 SQVILKTLTNENV
-795 KGVEKLR
+795 QGIEKLR

-825 LSTNQIASTIRTAV
+825 LSTQQIGSTIRTAV
-839 FGSDISTYKKD
+839 FGSDISTYKKG

-858 RLSKEKRNNI
+858 RLNKEKRNNL
-868 DEILDQKIAFRNNM
+868 DEILDQKIAFRNNK
-882 GTLLNIP
+882 GQLLNIP

-917 YSDVTSEANANE
+917 YSDVTSDANGNE
-929 VVAILKKE
+929 VVEILKKD
-937 LEKWK
+937 LEKWM
-942 KSDHGKKF
+942 KSSEGKEFKA
-950 ETDGYEFAFTGGQ
+950 DGYSFAFTGGQ

-973 SGALAFAVFLIL
+973 SGALGFAVFLIL

-1052 IRERKKLELGLGQD
+1052 IRERKKEELGLNAE
-1066 DWLPNNLVIES
+1066 DWLPDNLVVES

-1107 NIDFIGLITKYN
+1107 NIDFIGLMTKYDA
-1119 PNIYFGGDNAMFFGP
+1119 NIYFGGDNAMFFGP

-1145 ATFLTLVFVPIMYY
+1145 ATFLTLIFVPVMYY
-1159 LLYRVKRNIYDKSD
+1159 LLYRVKRSLYDKTD
-1173 WKNEENLLQNE
+1173 WKNEGL
-1184 DDLDLL
+1184 
-1190 AEE
+1190 EEE

>member
-1 MSDNN
+1 MN
-6 ETTSKKLKQFKLTTL
+6 EINKKKSSKLKQFGLTTL

-26 KTVFLIAALIFIM
+26 KTVFLIAALILFA
-39 GLSAYQTM
+39 GFSAYQNM

-81 FEKEFNSIKDVKE
+81 FEKEFNSIKGVKE
-94 ITSTSI
+94 ISSTSI

-106 RIEFNFN
+106 KVEFDFS

-125 AIADARAK
+125 AIADARSK
-133 PEFPSLDFEPTIQ
+133 PEFPALDFEPTIR
-146 EVDFSDMPVMNINLS
+146 EVDFSEMPIMNVNIS
-161 GNYTKDDL
+161 GDYTSDDL
-169 KKYGEILEDRIE
+169 KKYGEILEDQIE
-181 ALQEINAVDI
+181 DLSEINAVDI

-212 VSFND
+212 VSFQD
-217 VIGAIQRENVTMP
+217 VQNSIRSENVTMP

-240 RSVRIEGEFE
+240 RSVRIEGEFK

-261 SEGGANEIYLHEIAN
+261 SEGGANEVYMHEIAT

-282 DFTSFARQFQ
+282 DMTSYARQFQ
-292 EPVVMLDVKKRSGEN
+292 KPVVILDIKKRSGEN
-307 LLDAAAKIQKI
+307 LLAAAVKIKEI
-318 VAERKGLPE
+318 VNARKGIPA
-327 GLKVKITNDQSSS
+327 GVDVSVTNDQSSA
-340 TRGMVSNLENS
+340 TKGMVSNLENS
-351 IIFGIILVVLVLM
+351 IILGIILVVLVLL

-381 SMFMSFLILDS
+381 SMFMSFMILDA
-392 MGITMNTMVL
+392 MGITLNTMVL

-416 IVVIENIYRLMD
+416 IVVVENVYRLMD
-428 EGYSPLNAAKYG
+428 EGYSSIDAAKYG

-455 LAAFVPLALWPGL
+455 LAAFVPLALWPGI
-468 MGEFMKYLPMTLMI
+468 MGEFMKYLPFTLII
-482 VLGSSLFVALVIN
+482 VLGSSLFIALVIN
-495 PVFAAVWMNLEQKV
+495 PVFAAVWMSVERKV

-515 FTRAIIAIAVGL
+515 MIGATIAIGLGL
-527 LMVVAGA
+527 LLAIAGV
-534 TALGNIIIIGGLLT
+534 TVLSNLMILGGVLV
-548 FLNYFVFTPGTKRFQ
+548 FLNLFFFTPGTKRFQ
-563 AVVLPWLENFYEKM
+563 ERALPKMENWYEKF
-577 LNKAMGIPRKVLIG
+577 LAKAMNIPRKVLLG
-591 TIGLLVVSIFLI
+591 TIGLLVVSILLTVLI
-603 GAFTPKVL
+603 PPKVL

-616 EPLYVNVYIETPI
+616 EPLYANVYIETPI
-629 GTDIEVTDK
+629 GTDIEVTNEV
-638 ITKQVE
+638 TKQVE
-644 EIIDTTV
+644 ALISSTV
-651 YKKYKDYFKEVTYT
+651 YQKYKECIYLSEEDSAGVSIEV
-665 NEEGEKITEKKYFIP
+665 KKHFIS
-680 SILAQV
+680 SIMAQV

-719 VHPEED
+719 FHPKTGK
-725 SIISTQAVMEEIR
+725 IISSQKVLDELR
-738 EALRGK
+738 EALKGK

-761 QDPPINVEVWGPG
+761 QDPPINIEVWGPG
-774 DYDETIEK
+774 DYDQTIAK
-782 AQSILKTLSNKNV
+782 AQTILRSLSDENV
-795 KGVEKLR
+795 KGIEKLR

-825 LSTNQIASTIRTAV
+825 LSTQQIGSMIRTAI
-839 FGSDISTYKKD
+839 FGSDISTFKKE
-850 DETYDINV
+850 DETYDINL
-858 RLSKEKRNNI
+858 RLSKDKRNNI

-882 GTLLNIP
+882 GKLLNIP
-889 IRSVIKDSK
+889 IRSVIKNTK

-917 YSDVTSEANANE
+917 FSDVTSEANANE
-929 VVAILKKE
+929 VVAILKKD
-937 LEKWK
+937 LEKWE
-942 KSDHGKKF
+942 KSDEGKAF
-950 ETDGYEFAFTGGQ
+950 ASDGYEFAFTGGQ

-973 SGALAFAVFLIL
+973 GGALAFALFLIL
-985 LVIVMQFNSYS
+985 FVIVMQFNSF
-996 TPTIILTAVV
+996 TAPIVILSAVL

-1014 GLVITQ
+1014 GLFIARS
-1020 HDFIIIMTMIG
+1020 DFIIIMTMIG

-1038 VVNNAIVLIDYTNL
+1038 VVNNAIVLLDYTNL
-1052 IRERKKLELGLGQD
+1052 IRARKKEELGLGED
-1066 DWLPNNLVIES
+1066 EWLPDHLVVAS

-1100 LPLAIGL
+1100 LPMAIGL
-1107 NIDFIGLITKYN
+1107 NIDFVGLMSKYD

-1145 ATFLTLVFVPIMYY
+1145 ATFLTLVLVPIMYY
-1159 LLYRVKRNIYDKSD
+1159 LLYRVKRGFYDKSD
-1173 WKNEENLLQNE
+1173 WRNGENLLKE
-1184 DDLDLL
+1184 EESDLL
-1190 AEE
+1190 AD

>member
-1 MSDNN
+1 MSENK
-6 ETTSKKLKQFKLTTL
+6 EIKSTKLKQFKLTTL
-21 SVNNR
+21 SVTNR

-39 GLSAYQTM
+39 GLRAYDTM

-94 ITSTSI
+94 ISSTSI

-106 RIEFNFN
+106 KIEFNFN

-133 PEFPSLDFEPTIQ
+133 PEFPVLDFEPTIR
-146 EVDFSDMPVMNINLS
+146 EVDFSEMPVMNVNLS
-161 GNYTKDDL
+161 GNYTTDDL
-169 KKYGEILEDRIE
+169 KKYGEILEDQIE

-217 VIGAIQRENVTMP
+217 VIGAIQKENVTMP

-250 DVEEIKNIIVK
+250 DVEEVKNIIVK

-276 VSFGDA
+276 VTFGDA
-282 DFTSFARQFQ
+282 DISSFARQFQ
-292 EPVVMLDVKKRSGEN
+292 EPVVMLDIKKRSGEN
-307 LLDAAAKIQKI
+307 LLEAADKIKKI
-318 VAERKGLPE
+318 VAERKGIPP
-327 GLKVKITNDQSSS
+327 GVDVSITNDQSSA
-340 TRGMVSNLENS
+340 TEGMVSNLENS

-381 SMFMSFLILDS
+381 SMFMSFMILDS
-392 MGITMNTMVL
+392 MGITLNTMVL

-416 IVVIENIYRLMD
+416 IVVVENVYRLMD
-428 EGYSPLNAAKYG
+428 EGYTPINAAKYG

-455 LAAFVPLALWPGL
+455 LAAFVPLALWPGI

-482 VLGSSLFVALVIN
+482 VLGSSLFIALVIN
-495 PVFAAVWMNLEQKV
+495 PVFAAVWMKLEKKT

-515 FTRAIIAIAVGL
+515 FTRALIAIAVGL
-527 LMVVAGA
+527 LLVIGGV
-534 TALGNIIIIGGLLT
+534 TALGNIIIIGGILT
-548 FLNYFVFTPGTKRFQ
+548 FLNFYVFTPGTDKFQ
-563 AVVLPWLENFYEKM
+563 SSVLPRLENFYERT
-577 LNKAMGIPRKVLIG
+577 LTKAMRIPRKVLLG
-591 TIGLLVVSIFLI
+591 TIGLLVLSFILI
-603 GAFTPKVL
+603 GFFTPKVL
-611 FFPEN
+611 FIPEN
-616 EPLYVNVYIETPI
+616 EPQYVNVYIETPI
-629 GTDIEVTDK
+629 GTDIEVTNK
-638 ITKQVE
+638 ITKEVE
-644 EIIDTTV
+644 QIIDTTV
-651 YKKYKDYFKEVTYT
+651 YKKYKDNFKLRSFT
-665 NEEGEKITEKKYFIP
+665 NKEGKKITEKKYFI
-680 SILAQV
+680 SSVLAQV

-697 MGGGSTPHKARV
+697 MAGGSTPHKARI
-709 AVQFADFEHR
+709 AVQFADFEDR
-719 VHPEED
+719 FDEKGKAL
-725 SIISTQAVMEEIR
+725 STQKVMEELR
-738 EALRGK
+738 AALKGK
-744 FTADV
+744 FSADV

-761 QDPPINVEVWGPG
+761 QDPPINIEVWGPE
-774 DYDETIEK
+774 DYDKTIEK
-782 AQSILKTLSNKNV
+782 AQSILKTLTDENV
-795 KGVEKLR
+795 RGVEKLR

-810 ELLLEV
+810 ELLLEI

-839 FGSDISTYKKD
+839 FGSDISTFKKG

-858 RLSKEKRNNI
+858 RLNKEKRNNI
-868 DEILDQKIAFRNNM
+868 DEVLDQKIAFRNNK
-882 GTLLNIP
+882 GALLNIP
-889 IRSVIKDSK
+889 IRSVIKNSK

-917 YSDVTSEANANE
+917 YSDVTSEANPNE
-929 VVAILKKE
+929 VVEILKKD
-937 LEKWK
+937 LEKWS
-942 KSDHGKKF
+942 KSDEGKQF
-950 ETDGYEFAFTGGQ
+950 EADGYEFAFTGGQ

-973 SGALAFAVFLIL
+973 SGALGIAIFLIL

-1052 IRERKKLELGLGQD
+1052 IRERKKLELGLTED
-1066 DWLPNNLVIES
+1066 EWLPNNLVVES

-1107 NIDFIGLITKYN
+1107 NIDFIGLITKYDA
-1119 PNIYFGGDNAMFFGP
+1119 NIYFGGDNAMFFGP

-1145 ATFLTLVFVPIMYY
+1145 ATFLTLVFVPVMYY

-1173 WKNEENLLQNE
+1173 WKDEGKMKSDE
-1184 DDLDLL
+1184 DELDLL
-1190 AEE
+1190 AE

>member
-1 MSDNN
+1 MSEIN
-6 ETTSKKLKQFKLTTL
+6 EKKSGKLKQFGLTTI

-26 KTVFLIAALIFIM
+26 KTVFLIAALIFIA
-39 GLSAYQTM
+39 GLSAYISM

-61 VGTPYPGGSPEFVE
+61 VGTPYPGGSPEFIE

-100 YGYSSV
+100 YGYSSIK
-106 RIEFNFN
+106 IEFNFN
-113 VSIEEGRRKIQD
+113 VSIEEGRRKVQD

-133 PEFPSLDFEPTIQ
+133 PEFPSLDFEPTIR
-146 EVDFSDMPVMNINLS
+146 EVDFSEMPVMNINLS
-161 GNYTKDDL
+161 GNYTTDDL
-169 KKYGEILEDRIE
+169 KKYGEVLEDQIE
-181 ALQEINAVDI
+181 ALPEINAVDI

-217 VIGAIQRENVTMP
+217 VINSIRSENVTMP

-240 RSVRIEGEFE
+240 RSVRIEGEFQ

-261 SEGGANEIYLHEIAN
+261 SEGGENEIYLHEIAN
-276 VSFGDA
+276 VTFGDA
-282 DFTSFARQFQ
+282 DISSYARQFQ
-292 EPVVMLDVKKRSGEN
+292 EPVVMLDIKKRSGEN
-307 LLDAAAKIQKI
+307 LLEAADKIKKI
-318 VAERKGLPE
+318 VAERKGIPE
-327 GLKVKITNDQSSS
+327 GVDVSITNDQSSA

-372 LFVGVAIPL
+372 LFVGIAIPL
-381 SMFMSFLILDS
+381 SMFMSFMILDS
-392 MGITMNTMVL
+392 MGITLNTMVL
-402 FSLVLALGMLVDNG
+402 FSLGLALGMLVDNG
-416 IVVIENIYRLMD
+416 IVVVENVYRLMD
-428 EGYSPLNAAKYG
+428 EGYSAVNAAKYG

-455 LAAFVPLALWPGL
+455 LAAFVPLAMWPGII
-468 MGEFMKYLPMTLMI
+468 GEFMKYLPLTLMI
-482 VLGSSLFVALVIN
+482 VLGSSLFIALVIN
-495 PVFAAVWMNLEQKV
+495 PVFAAVWMSVESKV
-509 PNKKKL
+509 PNKKRL
-515 FTRAIIAIAVGL
+515 MVLAAIAIGLGL
-527 LMVVAGA
+527 LFAVSGVI
-534 TALGNIIIIGGLLT
+534 LLSNLLIVGGLLT
-548 FLNYFVFTPGTKRFQ
+548 FLNLFFFTPGTKKFQ
-563 AVVLPWLENFYEKM
+563 ENSLPKLENFYEKF
-577 LNKAMGIPRKVLIG
+577 LKKAMRIPRRVLFG
-591 TIGLLVVSIFLI
+591 TIGLLIFSFVLM
-603 GAFTPKVL
+603 GVFPPKVL

-616 EPLYVNVYIETPI
+616 EPLYVNIYIETPI
-629 GTDIEVTDK
+629 GTDISVTND
-638 ITKQVE
+638 ITKKVE
-644 EIIDTTV
+644 AIIDSTV
-651 YKKYKDYFKEVTYT
+651 YKKYKNYYNVVSFH
-665 NEEGEKITEKKYFIP
+665 NEEGKLIKEKKPFIS

-697 MGGGSTPHKARV
+697 MAGGSTPHKARV
-709 AVQFADFEHR
+709 AVQFADFEDR
-719 VHPEED
+719 FD
-725 SIISTQAVMEEIR
+725 STGNPLSTQAVMEELR
-738 EALRGK
+738 EVLKGK

-761 QDPPINVEVWGPG
+761 QDPPINIEVWGPG
-774 DYDETIEK
+774 NYDETIEK
-782 AQSILKTLSNKNV
+782 SQTILKTLTNENV
-795 KGVEKLR
+795 QGIEKLR

-825 LSTNQIASTIRTAV
+825 LSTQQIGSTIRTAV
-839 FGSDISTYKKD
+839 FGSDVSTYKID

-868 DEILDQKIAFRNNM
+868 DEILDQKIAFRNNK
-882 GTLLNIP
+882 GQLLNIP

-917 YSDVTSEANANE
+917 YSDVTSEANGNE
-929 VVAILKKE
+929 VVEILKKD
-937 LEKWK
+937 LEKWMK
-942 KSDHGKKF
+942 TPEGKQF
-950 ETDGYEFAFTGGQ
+950 TADGYSYAFTGGQ

-973 SGALAFAVFLIL
+973 SGALGFAVFLIL

-1052 IRERKKLELGLGQD
+1052 IRERKKEELGLKPD
-1066 DWLPNNLVIES
+1066 EWLPNSLVVES

-1107 NIDFIGLITKYN
+1107 NIDFIGLMTEYDA
-1119 PNIYFGGDNAMFFGP
+1119 NIYFGGDNAMFFGP

-1145 ATFLTLVFVPIMYY
+1145 ATFLTLIFVPVMYY
-1159 LLYRVKRNIYDKSD
+1159 LLYRVKRTIYDKSD
-1173 WKNEENLLQNE
+1173 WKSEEL
-1184 DDLDLL
+1184 
-1190 AEE
+1190 EEE

>member
-1 MSDNN
+1 MN
-6 ETTSKKLKQFKLTTL
+6 EINEKKSGKLKQFGLTTL

-26 KTVFLIAALIFIM
+26 KTVFLIAALIFIA
-39 GLSAYQTM
+39 GLSAYISM

-61 VGTPYPGGSPEFVE
+61 VGTPYPGGSPEFIE

-100 YGYSSV
+100 YGYSSIK
-106 RIEFNFN
+106 IEFNFN
-113 VSIEEGRRKIQD
+113 ISIEEGRRKVQD

-133 PEFPSLDFEPTIQ
+133 PEFPALDFEPTIR
-146 EVDFSDMPVMNINLS
+146 EVDFSEMPVMNINLS
-161 GNYTKDDL
+161 GNYTTDDL
-169 KKYGEILEDRIE
+169 KKYGEVLEDQIE
-181 ALQEINAVDI
+181 ALSEINAVDI

-217 VIGAIQRENVTMP
+217 VINSIRAENVTMP

-240 RSVRIEGEFE
+240 RSVRIEGEFQ

-261 SEGGANEIYLHEIAN
+261 SEGGENEIYLHEIAN
-276 VSFGDA
+276 VTFGDA
-282 DFTSFARQFQ
+282 DISSYARQFQ
-292 EPVVMLDVKKRSGEN
+292 EPVVMLDIKKRSGEN
-307 LLDAAAKIQKI
+307 LLEAADKIKKI
-318 VAERKGLPE
+318 VAERKGIPE
-327 GLKVKITNDQSSS
+327 GVDVSITNDQSSA

-381 SMFMSFLILDS
+381 SMFMSFMILDS
-392 MGITMNTMVL
+392 MGITLNTMVL

-416 IVVIENIYRLMD
+416 IVVVENVYRLMD
-428 EGYSPLNAAKYG
+428 EGYSATNAAKYG

-455 LAAFVPLALWPGL
+455 LAAFVPLAMWPGII
-468 MGEFMKYLPMTLMI
+468 GEFMKYLPLTLMI
-482 VLGSSLFVALVIN
+482 VLGSSLFIALVIN
-495 PVFAAVWMNLEQKV
+495 PVFAAVWMSVESKV
-509 PNKKKL
+509 PNKKRL
-515 FTRAIIAIAVGL
+515 MILAAVAIGLGL
-527 LMVVAGA
+527 LFAVAGVI
-534 TALGNIIIIGGLLT
+534 LLSNLLIVGGVLT
-548 FLNYFVFTPGTKRFQ
+548 FLNLFFFTPGTKRFQ
-563 AVVLPWLENFYEKM
+563 ENSLPKLENFYENFLK
-577 LNKAMGIPRKVLIG
+577 KAMRIPRKVLFG
-591 TIGLLVVSIFLI
+591 TIGLLIFSFVLM
-603 GAFTPKVL
+603 GVFPPKVL

-616 EPLYVNVYIETPI
+616 EPLYVNIYIETPI
-629 GTDIEVTDK
+629 GTDISVTNE
-638 ITKQVE
+638 ITKEVE
-644 EIIDTTV
+644 AIIDSTV
-651 YKKYKDYFKEVTYT
+651 YKKYKDYYNVVSFH
-665 NEEGEKITEKKYFIP
+665 NEEGKLITEKKPFIS

-697 MGGGSTPHKARV
+697 MAGGSTPHKARV
-709 AVQFADFEHR
+709 AVQFADFEDR
-719 VHPEED
+719 FD
-725 SIISTQAVMEEIR
+725 STGKPLSTQAVMEELR
-738 EALRGK
+738 EVLKGK

-761 QDPPINVEVWGPG
+761 QDPPINIEVWGPG

-782 AQSILKTLSNKNV
+782 SQTILKTLTNENV
-795 KGVEKLR
+795 QGIEKLR

-825 LSTNQIASTIRTAV
+825 LSTQQIGSTIRTAV

-858 RLSKEKRNNI
+858 RLNKEKRNNI
-868 DEILDQKIAFRNNM
+868 DEILDQKIAFRNNK
-882 GTLLNIP
+882 GQLLNIP

-917 YSDVTSEANANE
+917 YSDVTSEANGNE
-929 VVAILKKE
+929 VVEILKKD
-937 LEKWK
+937 LEKWM
-942 KSDHGKKF
+942 KSPEGKQFKA
-950 ETDGYEFAFTGGQ
+950 DGYSYAFTGGQ

-973 SGALAFAVFLIL
+973 SGALGFAVFLIL

-1052 IRERKKLELGLGQD
+1052 IRERKKEELGLDPEQ
-1066 DWLPNNLVIES
+1066 WLPNSLVVES

-1107 NIDFIGLITKYN
+1107 NIDFIGLMTEYDAN
-1119 PNIYFGGDNAMFFGP
+1119 VYFGGDNAMFFGP

-1145 ATFLTLVFVPIMYY
+1145 ATFLTLIFVPIMYY
-1159 LLYRVKRNIYDKSD
+1159 LLYRVKRSIYDKTD
-1173 WKNEENLLQNE
+1173 WKDESTEEE
-1184 DDLDLL
+1184 
-1190 AEE
+1190 

>member
-1 MSDNN
+1 MN
-6 ETTSKKLKQFKLTTL
+6 EINEQKSGKLKQFGLTTL

-26 KTVFLIAALIFIM
+26 KTVFLIAALIFIA
-39 GLSAYQTM
+39 GLSAYISM

-61 VGTPYPGGSPEFVE
+61 VGTPYPGGSPEFIE

-100 YGYSSV
+100 YGYSSIK
-106 RIEFNFN
+106 IEFNFN
-113 VSIEEGRRKIQD
+113 VSIEEGRRKVQD

-133 PEFPSLDFEPTIQ
+133 PEFPSLDFEPTIR
-146 EVDFSDMPVMNINLS
+146 EVDFSEMPVMNINLS
-161 GNYTKDDL
+161 GNYTTDDL
-169 KKYGEILEDRIE
+169 KKYGEVLEDQIE
-181 ALQEINAVDI
+181 ALSEINAVDI

-217 VIGAIQRENVTMP
+217 VINSIRSENVTMP

-240 RSVRIEGEFE
+240 RSVRIEGEFQ
-250 DVEEIKNIIVK
+250 DVEEVKNIIVK
-261 SEGGANEIYLHEIAN
+261 SEGGENEIYLHEIAN
-276 VSFGDA
+276 VTFGDA
-282 DFTSFARQFQ
+282 DISSYARQFQ
-292 EPVVMLDVKKRSGEN
+292 EPVVMLDIKKRSGEN
-307 LLDAAAKIQKI
+307 LLEAADKIKKI
-318 VAERKGLPE
+318 VAERKGIPE
-327 GLKVKITNDQSSS
+327 GVDVSITNDQSSA

-381 SMFMSFLILDS
+381 SMFMSFMILDS
-392 MGITMNTMVL
+392 MGITLNTMVL

-416 IVVIENIYRLMD
+416 IVVVENVYRLMD
-428 EGYSPLNAAKYG
+428 EGYSAVNAAKYG

-455 LAAFVPLALWPGL
+455 LAAFVPLAMWPGII
-468 MGEFMKYLPMTLMI
+468 GEFMKYLPLTLMI
-482 VLGSSLFVALVIN
+482 VLGSSLFIALVIN
-495 PVFAAVWMNLEQKV
+495 PVFAAVWMSVETKV
-509 PNKKKL
+509 PNKKRL
-515 FTRAIIAIAVGL
+515 MILAAVAIGLGL
-527 LMVVAGA
+527 LFAVAGA
-534 TALGNIIIIGGLLT
+534 TLLSNLFLVGGILT
-548 FLNYFVFTPGTKRFQ
+548 FLNLFFFTPGTKTFQ
-563 AVVLPWLENFYEKM
+563 ENALPKLENFYENFLK
-577 LNKAMGIPRKVLIG
+577 KAMRIPRKVLFG
-591 TIGLLVVSIFLI
+591 TIGLLILSFVLMGVFP
-603 GAFTPKVL
+603 PKVL

-616 EPLYVNVYIETPI
+616 EPLYVNIYIETPI
-629 GTDIEVTDK
+629 GTDISVTND
-638 ITKQVE
+638 ITKEVE
-644 EIIDTTV
+644 AIIDSTV
-651 YKKYKDYFKEVTYT
+651 YKKYKNYYNVVSFK
-665 NEEGEKITEKKYFIP
+665 NEEGEVIKEKKPFIS

-697 MGGGSTPHKARV
+697 MAGGSTPHKARV
-709 AVQFADFEHR
+709 AVQFADFEDR
-719 VHPEED
+719 FD
-725 SIISTQAVMEEIR
+725 STGRALSTQAVMEELR
-738 EALRGK
+738 EVLKGK

-761 QDPPINVEVWGPG
+761 QDPPINIEVWGPG
-774 DYDETIEK
+774 NYDETIEK
-782 AQSILKTLSNKNV
+782 SQVILKTLTNKNV
-795 KGVEKLR
+795 RGIEKLR

-825 LSTNQIASTIRTAV
+825 LSTQQIGSTIRTAV
-839 FGSDISTYKKD
+839 FGSDVSTYKKD

-858 RLSKEKRNNI
+858 RLNKEKRNNI
-868 DEILDQKIAFRNNM
+868 DEILDQKIAFRNNK
-882 GTLLNIP
+882 GQLLNIP

-917 YSDVTSEANANE
+917 YSDVTSDANGNE
-929 VVAILKKE
+929 VVAVLKKE

-942 KSDHGKKF
+942 KSPEGKDFKA
-950 ETDGYEFAFTGGQ
+950 DGYSFAFTGGQ

-973 SGALAFAVFLIL
+973 SGALGFAVFLIL

-1052 IRERKKLELGLGQD
+1052 IRDRKKAELGLNAD
-1066 DWLPNNLVIES
+1066 EWLPDSLVVES

-1107 NIDFIGLITKYN
+1107 NIDFIGLMTKYDA
-1119 PNIYFGGDNAMFFGP
+1119 NIYFGGDNAMFFGP

-1145 ATFLTLVFVPIMYY
+1145 ATFLTLIFVPVMYY
-1159 LLYRVKRNIYDKSD
+1159 LLYRVKRSLYDKTD
-1173 WKNEENLLQNE
+1173 WKNESL
-1184 DDLDLL
+1184 
-1190 AEE
+1190 EEE

>member
-1 MSDNN
+1 MN
-6 ETTSKKLKQFKLTTL
+6 EINEQKSVKLKQFGLTTL

-26 KTVFLIAALIFIM
+26 KTVFLIAALIFIA
-39 GLSAYQTM
+39 GLSAYISM

-61 VGTPYPGGSPEFVE
+61 VGTPYPGGSPEFIE

-100 YGYSSV
+100 YGYSSIK
-106 RIEFNFN
+106 IEFNFN
-113 VSIEEGRRKIQD
+113 ISIEEGRRKVQD

-133 PEFPSLDFEPTIQ
+133 PEFPSLDFEPTIR
-146 EVDFSDMPVMNINLS
+146 EVDFSEMPVMNINLS
-161 GNYTKDDL
+161 GNYTTDDL
-169 KKYGEILEDRIE
+169 KKYGEVLEDQIE
-181 ALQEINAVDI
+181 ALSEINAVDI

-217 VIGAIQRENVTMP
+217 VINSIRSENVTMP

-240 RSVRIEGEFE
+240 RSVRIEGEFQ

-261 SEGGANEIYLHEIAN
+261 SEGGENEIYLHEIAN
-276 VSFGDA
+276 VTFGDA
-282 DFTSFARQFQ
+282 DISSYARQFQ
-292 EPVVMLDVKKRSGEN
+292 EPVVMLDIKKRSGEN
-307 LLDAAAKIQKI
+307 LLEAADKIKKI
-318 VAERKGLPE
+318 VAERKGIPE
-327 GLKVKITNDQSSS
+327 GVDVSITNDQSSA

-381 SMFMSFLILDS
+381 SMFMSFMILDS
-392 MGITMNTMVL
+392 MGITLNTMVL

-416 IVVIENIYRLMD
+416 IVVVENVYRLMD
-428 EGYSPLNAAKYG
+428 EGYSAVNAAKYG

-455 LAAFVPLALWPGL
+455 LAAFVPLAMWPGII
-468 MGEFMKYLPMTLMI
+468 GEFMKYLPLTLMI
-482 VLGSSLFVALVIN
+482 VLGSSLFIALVIN
-495 PVFAAVWMNLEQKV
+495 PVFAAVWMSVETKV
-509 PNKKKL
+509 ANKKRL
-515 FTRAIIAIAVGL
+515 MILAGISIGLGL
-527 LMVVAGA
+527 LFAVAGA
-534 TALGNIIIIGGLLT
+534 TLLSNLLVVGGVLT
-548 FLNYFVFTPGTKRFQ
+548 FLNLFFFTPGTKRFQ
-563 AVVLPWLENFYEKM
+563 ENALPKLENFYENFLKR
-577 LNKAMGIPRKVLIG
+577 AMKIPRKVLFG
-591 TIGLLVVSIFLI
+591 TIGLLIFSFVLM
-603 GAFTPKVL
+603 GLFPPKVL

-616 EPLYVNVYIETPI
+616 EPLYVNIYIETPI
-629 GTDIEVTDK
+629 GTDIEVTNQ
-638 ITKQVE
+638 ITKEVE
-644 EIIDTTV
+644 AIIDTTV
-651 YKKYKDYFKEVTYT
+651 YKKYKNYYNEVSFK
-665 NEEGEKITEKKYFIP
+665 NEEGKVIKEKKPFIS

-697 MGGGSTPHKARV
+697 MAGGSTPHKARV
-709 AVQFADFEHR
+709 AVQFADFEDR
-719 VHPEED
+719 FD
-725 SIISTQAVMEEIR
+725 STGKALSTQAVMEELR
-738 EALRGK
+738 EVLKGK

-761 QDPPINVEVWGPG
+761 QDPPINIEVWGPG

-782 AQSILKTLSNKNV
+782 SQVILKTLTNENV
-795 KGVEKLR
+795 QGIEKLR

-825 LSTNQIASTIRTAV
+825 LSTQQIGSTIRTAV
-839 FGSDISTYKKD
+839 FGSDISTYKKG

-858 RLSKEKRNNI
+858 RLNKEKRNNI
-868 DEILDQKIAFRNNM
+868 DEILDQKIAFRNNK
-882 GTLLNIP
+882 GQLLNIP

-917 YSDVTSEANANE
+917 YSDVTSDANGNE
-929 VVAILKKE
+929 VVEILKKD
-937 LEKWK
+937 LEKWM
-942 KSDHGKKF
+942 KSSEGKEFKA
-950 ETDGYEFAFTGGQ
+950 DGYSFAFTGGQ

-973 SGALAFAVFLIL
+973 SGALGFAVFLIL

-996 TPTIILTAVV
+996 SPTIILTAVV

-1052 IRERKKLELGLGQD
+1052 IRERKKEELGLNAE
-1066 DWLPNNLVIES
+1066 DWLPDNLVVES

-1107 NIDFIGLITKYN
+1107 NIDFIGLMTKYDA
-1119 PNIYFGGDNAMFFGP
+1119 NIYFGGDNAMFFGP

-1145 ATFLTLVFVPIMYY
+1145 ATFLTLIFVPVMYY
-1159 LLYRVKRNIYDKSD
+1159 LLYRVKRSLYDKTD
-1173 WKNEENLLQNE
+1173 WKNEGL
-1184 DDLDLL
+1184 
-1190 AEE
+1190 EEE

>member
-1 MSDNN
+1 MN
-6 ETTSKKLKQFKLTTL
+6 EINEQKSVKLKQFGLTTL

-26 KTVFLIAALIFIM
+26 KTVFLIAALIFIA
-39 GLSAYQTM
+39 GLSAYISM

-61 VGTPYPGGSPEFVE
+61 VGTPYPGGSPEFIE

-100 YGYSSV
+100 YGYSSIK
-106 RIEFNFN
+106 IEFNFN
-113 VSIEEGRRKIQD
+113 ISIEEGRRKVQD

-133 PEFPSLDFEPTIQ
+133 PEFPSLDFEPTIR
-146 EVDFSDMPVMNINLS
+146 EVDFSEMPVMNINLS
-161 GNYTKDDL
+161 GNYTTDDL
-169 KKYGEILEDRIE
+169 KKYGEVLEDQIE
-181 ALQEINAVDI
+181 ALSEINAVDI

-217 VIGAIQRENVTMP
+217 VINSIRSENVTMP

-240 RSVRIEGEFE
+240 RSVRIEGEFQ

-261 SEGGANEIYLHEIAN
+261 SEGGENEIYLHEIAN
-276 VSFGDA
+276 VTFGDA
-282 DFTSFARQFQ
+282 DISSYARQFQ
-292 EPVVMLDVKKRSGEN
+292 EPVVMLDIKKRSGEN
-307 LLDAAAKIQKI
+307 LLEAADKIKKI
-318 VAERKGLPE
+318 VAERKGIPE
-327 GLKVKITNDQSSS
+327 GVDVSITNDQSSA

-381 SMFMSFLILDS
+381 SMFMSFMILDS
-392 MGITMNTMVL
+392 MGITLNTMVL

-416 IVVIENIYRLMD
+416 IVVVENVYRLMD
-428 EGYSPLNAAKYG
+428 EGYSAVNAAKYG

-455 LAAFVPLALWPGL
+455 LAAFVPLAMWPGII
-468 MGEFMKYLPMTLMI
+468 GEFMKYLPLTLMI
-482 VLGSSLFVALVIN
+482 VLGSSLFIALVIN
-495 PVFAAVWMNLEQKV
+495 PVFAAVWMSVETKV
-509 PNKKKL
+509 ANKKRL
-515 FTRAIIAIAVGL
+515 MILAGISIGLGL
-527 LMVVAGA
+527 LFAVAGA
-534 TALGNIIIIGGLLT
+534 TLLSNLLVVGGVLT
-548 FLNYFVFTPGTKRFQ
+548 FLNLFFFTPGTKRFQ
-563 AVVLPWLENFYEKM
+563 ENALPKLENFYENFLKR
-577 LNKAMGIPRKVLIG
+577 AMKIPRKVLFG
-591 TIGLLVVSIFLI
+591 TIGLLIFSFVLM
-603 GAFTPKVL
+603 GLFPPKVL

-616 EPLYVNVYIETPI
+616 EPLYVNIYIETPI
-629 GTDIEVTDK
+629 GTDIEVTNQ
-638 ITKQVE
+638 ITKEVE
-644 EIIDTTV
+644 AIIDTTV
-651 YKKYKDYFKEVTYT
+651 YKKYKNYYNEVSFK
-665 NEEGEKITEKKYFIP
+665 NEEGKVIKEKKPFIS

-697 MGGGSTPHKARV
+697 MAGGSTPHKARV
-709 AVQFADFEHR
+709 AVQFADFEDR
-719 VHPEED
+719 FD
-725 SIISTQAVMEEIR
+725 STGKALSTQAVMEELR
-738 EALRGK
+738 EVLKGK

-761 QDPPINVEVWGPG
+761 QDPPINIEVWGPG

-782 AQSILKTLSNKNV
+782 SQVILKTLTNENV
-795 KGVEKLR
+795 QGIEKLR

-825 LSTNQIASTIRTAV
+825 LSTQQIGSTIRTAV
-839 FGSDISTYKKD
+839 FGSDISTYKKG

-858 RLSKEKRNNI
+858 RLNKEKRNNI
-868 DEILDQKIAFRNNM
+868 DEILDQKIAFRNNK
-882 GTLLNIP
+882 GQLLNIP

-917 YSDVTSEANANE
+917 YSDVTSDANGNE
-929 VVAILKKE
+929 VVEILKKD
-937 LEKWK
+937 LEKWM
-942 KSDHGKKF
+942 KSSEGKEFKA
-950 ETDGYEFAFTGGQ
+950 DGYSFAFTGGQ

-973 SGALAFAVFLIL
+973 SGALGFAVFLIL

-1052 IRERKKLELGLGQD
+1052 IRERKKEELGLNAE
-1066 DWLPNNLVIES
+1066 DWLPDNLVVES

-1107 NIDFIGLITKYN
+1107 NIDFIGLMTKYDA
-1119 PNIYFGGDNAMFFGP
+1119 NIYFGGDNAMFFGP

-1145 ATFLTLVFVPIMYY
+1145 ATFLTLIFVPVMYY
-1159 LLYRVKRNIYDKSD
+1159 LLYRVKRSLYDKTD
-1173 WKNEENLLQNE
+1173 WKSEGLEEE
-1184 DDLDLL
+1184 
-1190 AEE
+1190 

>member
-1 MSDNN
+1 MN
-6 ETTSKKLKQFKLTTL
+6 EINEQKSGKLKQFGLTTL

-26 KTVFLIAALIFIM
+26 KTVFLIAALIFIA
-39 GLSAYQTM
+39 GLSAYISM

-61 VGTPYPGGSPEFVE
+61 VGTPYPGGSPEFIE

-100 YGYSSV
+100 YGYSSIK
-106 RIEFNFN
+106 IEFNFN
-113 VSIEEGRRKIQD
+113 ISIEEGRRKVQD

-133 PEFPSLDFEPTIQ
+133 PEFPSLDFEPTIR
-146 EVDFSDMPVMNINLS
+146 EVDFSEMPVMNINLS
-161 GNYTKDDL
+161 GNYTTDDL
-169 KKYGEILEDRIE
+169 KKYGEVLEDQIE
-181 ALQEINAVDI
+181 ALSEINAVDI

-217 VIGAIQRENVTMP
+217 VINSIRSENVTMP

-240 RSVRIEGEFE
+240 RSVRIEGEFQ

-261 SEGGANEIYLHEIAN
+261 SEGGENEIYLHEIAN
-276 VSFGDA
+276 VTFGDA
-282 DFTSFARQFQ
+282 DISSYARQFQ
-292 EPVVMLDVKKRSGEN
+292 EPVVMLDIKKRSGEN
-307 LLDAAAKIQKI
+307 LLEAADKIKKI
-318 VAERKGLPE
+318 VAERKGIPE
-327 GLKVKITNDQSSS
+327 GVDVSITNDQSSA

-372 LFVGVAIPL
+372 LFVGIAIPL
-381 SMFMSFLILDS
+381 SMFMSFMILDS
-392 MGITMNTMVL
+392 MGITLNTMVL

-416 IVVIENIYRLMD
+416 IVVVENVYRLMD
-428 EGYSPLNAAKYG
+428 EGYSAVNAAKYG

-455 LAAFVPLALWPGL
+455 LAAFVPLAMWPGII
-468 MGEFMKYLPMTLMI
+468 GEFMKYLPLTLMI
-482 VLGSSLFVALVIN
+482 VLGSSLFIALVIN
-495 PVFAAVWMNLEQKV
+495 PVFAAVWMSVETKV
-509 PNKKKL
+509 ANKKRL
-515 FTRAIIAIAVGL
+515 MILAGISIGLGL
-527 LMVVAGA
+527 LFAVAGA
-534 TALGNIIIIGGLLT
+534 TLLSNLLVVGGVLT
-548 FLNYFVFTPGTKRFQ
+548 FLNLFFFTPGTKRFQ
-563 AVVLPWLENFYEKM
+563 ENALPKLENFYENFLKR
-577 LNKAMGIPRKVLIG
+577 AMKIPRKVLFG
-591 TIGLLVVSIFLI
+591 TIGLLIFSFVLM
-603 GAFTPKVL
+603 GLFPPKVL

-616 EPLYVNVYIETPI
+616 EPLYVNIYIETPI
-629 GTDIEVTDK
+629 GTDIEVTNQ
-638 ITKQVE
+638 ITKEVE
-644 EIIDTTV
+644 AIIDTTV
-651 YKKYKDYFKEVTYT
+651 YKKYKNYYNEVSFK
-665 NEEGEKITEKKYFIP
+665 NEEGKVIKEKKPFIS

-697 MGGGSTPHKARV
+697 MAGGSTPHKARV
-709 AVQFADFEHR
+709 AVQFADFEDR
-719 VHPEED
+719 FD
-725 SIISTQAVMEEIR
+725 STGKALSTQAVMEELR
-738 EALRGK
+738 EVLKGK

-761 QDPPINVEVWGPG
+761 QDPPINIEVWGPG

-782 AQSILKTLSNKNV
+782 SQVILKTLTNENV
-795 KGVEKLR
+795 QGIEKLR

-825 LSTNQIASTIRTAV
+825 LSTQQIGSTIRTAV
-839 FGSDISTYKKD
+839 FGSDISTYKKG

-858 RLSKEKRNNI
+858 RLNKEKRNNI
-868 DEILDQKIAFRNNM
+868 DEILDQKIAFRNNK
-882 GTLLNIP
+882 GQLLNIP

-917 YSDVTSEANANE
+917 YSDVTSDANGNE
-929 VVAILKKE
+929 VVEILKKD
-937 LEKWK
+937 LEKWM
-942 KSDHGKKF
+942 KSSEGKEFKA
-950 ETDGYEFAFTGGQ
+950 DGYSFAFTGGQ

-973 SGALAFAVFLIL
+973 SGALGFAVFLIL

-996 TPTIILTAVV
+996 SPTIILTAVV

-1052 IRERKKLELGLGQD
+1052 IRERKKEELGLNAE
-1066 DWLPNNLVIES
+1066 DWLPDNLVVES

-1107 NIDFIGLITKYN
+1107 NIDFIGLMTKYDA
-1119 PNIYFGGDNAMFFGP
+1119 NIYFGGDNAMFFGP

-1145 ATFLTLVFVPIMYY
+1145 ATFLTLIFVPVMYY
-1159 LLYRVKRNIYDKSD
+1159 LLYRVKRSLYDKTD
-1173 WKNEENLLQNE
+1173 WKSEGLEEE
-1184 DDLDLL
+1184 
-1190 AEE
+1190 

>member
-1 MSDNN
+1 MN
-6 ETTSKKLKQFKLTTL
+6 EINEQKSGKLKQFGLTTL

-26 KTVFLIAALIFIM
+26 KTVFLIAALIFIA
-39 GLSAYQTM
+39 GLSAYISM

-61 VGTPYPGGSPEFVE
+61 VGTPYPGGSPEFIE

-100 YGYSSV
+100 YGYSSIK
-106 RIEFNFN
+106 IEFNFN
-113 VSIEEGRRKIQD
+113 ISIEEGRRKVQD

-133 PEFPSLDFEPTIQ
+133 PEFPSLDFEPTIR
-146 EVDFSDMPVMNINLS
+146 EVDFSEMPVMNINLS
-161 GNYTKDDL
+161 GNYTTDDL
-169 KKYGEILEDRIE
+169 KKYGEVLEDQIE
-181 ALQEINAVDI
+181 ALSEINAVDI

-217 VIGAIQRENVTMP
+217 VINSIRSENVTMP

-240 RSVRIEGEFE
+240 RSVRIEGEFQ

-261 SEGGANEIYLHEIAN
+261 SEGGENEIYLHEIAN
-276 VSFGDA
+276 VTFGDA
-282 DFTSFARQFQ
+282 DISSYARQFQ
-292 EPVVMLDVKKRSGEN
+292 EPVVMLDIKKRSGEN
-307 LLDAAAKIQKI
+307 LLEAADKIKKI
-318 VAERKGLPE
+318 VAERKGIPE
-327 GLKVKITNDQSSS
+327 GVDVSITNDQSSA

-381 SMFMSFLILDS
+381 SMFMSFMILDS
-392 MGITMNTMVL
+392 MGITLNTMVL

-416 IVVIENIYRLMD
+416 IVVVENVYRLMD
-428 EGYSPLNAAKYG
+428 EGYSAVNAAKYG

-455 LAAFVPLALWPGL
+455 LAAFVPLAMWPGII
-468 MGEFMKYLPMTLMI
+468 GEFMKYLPLTLMI
-482 VLGSSLFVALVIN
+482 VLGSSLFIALVIN
-495 PVFAAVWMNLEQKV
+495 PVFAAVWMSVETKV
-509 PNKKKL
+509 ANKKRL
-515 FTRAIIAIAVGL
+515 MILAGISIGLGL
-527 LMVVAGA
+527 LFAVAGA
-534 TALGNIIIIGGLLT
+534 TLLSNLLVVGGVLT
-548 FLNYFVFTPGTKRFQ
+548 FLNLFFFTPGTKRFQ
-563 AVVLPWLENFYEKM
+563 ENALPKLENFYENFLKR
-577 LNKAMGIPRKVLIG
+577 AMKIPRKVLFG
-591 TIGLLVVSIFLI
+591 TIGLLIFSFVLM
-603 GAFTPKVL
+603 GLFPPKVL

-616 EPLYVNVYIETPI
+616 EPLYVNIYIETPI
-629 GTDIEVTDK
+629 GTDIEVTNQ
-638 ITKQVE
+638 ITKEVE
-644 EIIDTTV
+644 AIIDTTV
-651 YKKYKDYFKEVTYT
+651 YKKYKNYYNEVSFK
-665 NEEGEKITEKKYFIP
+665 NEEGKVIKEKKPFIS

-697 MGGGSTPHKARV
+697 MAGGSTPHKARV
-709 AVQFADFEHR
+709 AVQFADFEDR
-719 VHPEED
+719 FD
-725 SIISTQAVMEEIR
+725 STGKALSTQAVMEELR
-738 EALRGK
+738 EVLKGK

-761 QDPPINVEVWGPG
+761 QDPPINIEVWGPG

-782 AQSILKTLSNKNV
+782 SQVILKTLTNENV
-795 KGVEKLR
+795 QGIEKLR

-825 LSTNQIASTIRTAV
+825 LSTQQIGSTIRTAV
-839 FGSDISTYKKD
+839 FGSDISTYKKG

-858 RLSKEKRNNI
+858 RLNKEKRNNI
-868 DEILDQKIAFRNNM
+868 DEILDQKIAFRNNK
-882 GTLLNIP
+882 GQLLNIP

-917 YSDVTSEANANE
+917 YSDVTSDANGNE
-929 VVAILKKE
+929 VVEILKKD
-937 LEKWK
+937 LEKWM
-942 KSDHGKKF
+942 KSSEGKEFKA
-950 ETDGYEFAFTGGQ
+950 DGYSFAFTGGQ

-973 SGALAFAVFLIL
+973 SGALGFAVFLIL

-1052 IRERKKLELGLGQD
+1052 IRERKKEELGLNAE
-1066 DWLPNNLVIES
+1066 DWLPDNLVVES

-1107 NIDFIGLITKYN
+1107 NIDFIGLMTKYDA
-1119 PNIYFGGDNAMFFGP
+1119 NIYFGGDNAMFFGP

-1145 ATFLTLVFVPIMYY
+1145 ATFLTLIFVPVMYY
-1159 LLYRVKRNIYDKSD
+1159 LLYRVKRSLYDKTD
-1173 WKNEENLLQNE
+1173 WKSEGLEEE
-1184 DDLDLL
+1184 
-1190 AEE
+1190 

>member
-1 MSDNN
+1 MN
-6 ETTSKKLKQFKLTTL
+6 EINEQKSGKLKQFGLTTL

-26 KTVFLIAALIFIM
+26 KTVFLIAALIFIA
-39 GLSAYQTM
+39 GLSAYISM

-61 VGTPYPGGSPEFVE
+61 VGTPYPGGSPEFIE

-100 YGYSSV
+100 YGYSSIK
-106 RIEFNFN
+106 IEFNFN
-113 VSIEEGRRKIQD
+113 VSIEEGRRKVQD

-133 PEFPSLDFEPTIQ
+133 PEFPSLDFEPTIR
-146 EVDFSDMPVMNINLS
+146 EVDFSEMPVMNINLS
-161 GNYTKDDL
+161 GNYTTDDL
-169 KKYGEILEDRIE
+169 KKYGEVLEDQIE
-181 ALQEINAVDI
+181 ALSEINAVDI

-217 VIGAIQRENVTMP
+217 VINSIRSENVTMP

-240 RSVRIEGEFE
+240 RSVRIEGEFQ
-250 DVEEIKNIIVK
+250 DVEEVKNIIVK
-261 SEGGANEIYLHEIAN
+261 SEGGENEIYLHEIAN
-276 VSFGDA
+276 VTFGDA
-282 DFTSFARQFQ
+282 DISSYARQFQ
-292 EPVVMLDVKKRSGEN
+292 EPVVMLDIKKRSGEN
-307 LLDAAAKIQKI
+307 LLEAADKIKKI
-318 VAERKGLPE
+318 VAERKGIPE
-327 GLKVKITNDQSSS
+327 GVDVSITNDQSSA

-381 SMFMSFLILDS
+381 SMFMSFMILDS
-392 MGITMNTMVL
+392 MGITLNTMVL

-416 IVVIENIYRLMD
+416 IVVVENVYRLMD
-428 EGYSPLNAAKYG
+428 EGYSAVNAAKYG

-455 LAAFVPLALWPGL
+455 LAAFVPLAMWPGII
-468 MGEFMKYLPMTLMI
+468 GEFMKYLPLTLMI
-482 VLGSSLFVALVIN
+482 VLGSSLFIALVIN
-495 PVFAAVWMNLEQKV
+495 PVFAAVWMSVETKV
-509 PNKKKL
+509 PNKKRL
-515 FTRAIIAIAVGL
+515 MIFAAVAIGLGL
-527 LMVVAGA
+527 LFAVAGA
-534 TALGNIIIIGGLLT
+534 TLLSNLFLVGGILT
-548 FLNYFVFTPGTKRFQ
+548 FLNLFFFTPGTKKFQ
-563 AVVLPWLENFYEKM
+563 ENALPKLENFYENFLK
-577 LNKAMGIPRKVLIG
+577 KAMRIPRKVLFG
-591 TIGLLVVSIFLI
+591 TIGLLILSFVLMGVFP
-603 GAFTPKVL
+603 PKVL

-616 EPLYVNVYIETPI
+616 EPLYVNIYIETPI
-629 GTDIEVTDK
+629 GTDISVTND
-638 ITKQVE
+638 ITKEVE
-644 EIIDTTV
+644 AIIDSTV
-651 YKKYKDYFKEVTYT
+651 YKKYKNYYNVVSFK
-665 NEEGEKITEKKYFIP
+665 NEEGEVIKEKKPFIS

-697 MGGGSTPHKARV
+697 MAGGSTPHKARV
-709 AVQFADFEHR
+709 AVQFADFEDR
-719 VHPEED
+719 FD
-725 SIISTQAVMEEIR
+725 STGRALSTQAVMEELR
-738 EALRGK
+738 EVLKGK

-761 QDPPINVEVWGPG
+761 QDPPINIEVWGPG
-774 DYDETIEK
+774 NYDETIEK
-782 AQSILKTLSNKNV
+782 SQAILKTLTNKNV
-795 KGVEKLR
+795 RGIEKLR

-825 LSTNQIASTIRTAV
+825 LSTQQIGSTIRTAV
-839 FGSDISTYKKD
+839 FGSDVSTYKKD

-858 RLSKEKRNNI
+858 RLNKEKRNNI
-868 DEILDQKIAFRNNM
+868 DEILDQKIAFRNNK
-882 GTLLNIP
+882 GQLLNIP

-917 YSDVTSEANANE
+917 YSDVTSDANGNE
-929 VVAILKKE
+929 VVAVLKKE

-942 KSDHGKKF
+942 KSPEGKEFKA
-950 ETDGYEFAFTGGQ
+950 DGYSFAFTGGQ

-973 SGALAFAVFLIL
+973 SGALGFAVFLIL

-1052 IRERKKLELGLGQD
+1052 IRDRKKAELGLNAD
-1066 DWLPNNLVIES
+1066 EWLPDSLVVES

-1107 NIDFIGLITKYN
+1107 NIDFIGLMTKYDA
-1119 PNIYFGGDNAMFFGP
+1119 NIYFGGDNAMFFGP

-1145 ATFLTLVFVPIMYY
+1145 ATFLTLIFVPVMYY
-1159 LLYRVKRNIYDKSD
+1159 LLYRVKRSLYDKTD
-1173 WKNEENLLQNE
+1173 WKNESL
-1184 DDLDLL
+1184 
-1190 AEE
+1190 EEE

>member
-1 MSDNN
+1 MN
-6 ETTSKKLKQFKLTTL
+6 EINEQKSGKQKQFGLTTL

-26 KTVFLIAALIFIM
+26 KTVFLIAALIFIA
-39 GLSAYQTM
+39 GLSAYISM

-61 VGTPYPGGSPEFVE
+61 VGTPYPGGSPEFIE

-100 YGYSSV
+100 YGYSSIK
-106 RIEFNFN
+106 IEFNFN
-113 VSIEEGRRKIQD
+113 VSIEEGRRKVQD

-133 PEFPSLDFEPTIQ
+133 PEFPSLDFEPTIR
-146 EVDFSDMPVMNINLS
+146 EVDFSEMPVMNINLS
-161 GNYTKDDL
+161 GNYTTDDL
-169 KKYGEILEDRIE
+169 KKYGEVLEDQIE
-181 ALQEINAVDI
+181 ALSEINAVDI

-217 VIGAIQRENVTMP
+217 VINSIRSENVTMP

-240 RSVRIEGEFE
+240 RSVRIEGEFQ
-250 DVEEIKNIIVK
+250 DVEEVKNIIVK
-261 SEGGANEIYLHEIAN
+261 SEGGENEIYLHEIAN
-276 VSFGDA
+276 VTFGDA
-282 DFTSFARQFQ
+282 DISSYARQFQ
-292 EPVVMLDVKKRSGEN
+292 EPVVMLDIKKRSGEN
-307 LLDAAAKIQKI
+307 LLEAADKIKKI
-318 VAERKGLPE
+318 VAERKGIPE
-327 GLKVKITNDQSSS
+327 GVDVSITNDQSSA

-381 SMFMSFLILDS
+381 SMFMSFMILDS
-392 MGITMNTMVL
+392 MGITLNTMVL

-416 IVVIENIYRLMD
+416 IVVVENVYRLMD
-428 EGYSPLNAAKYG
+428 EGYSAVNAAKYG

-455 LAAFVPLALWPGL
+455 LAAFVPLAMWPGII
-468 MGEFMKYLPMTLMI
+468 GEFMKYLPLTLMI
-482 VLGSSLFVALVIN
+482 VLGSSLFIALVIN
-495 PVFAAVWMNLEQKV
+495 PVFAAVWMSVETKV
-509 PNKKKL
+509 PNKKRL
-515 FTRAIIAIAVGL
+515 MIFAAVAIGLGL
-527 LMVVAGA
+527 LFAVSGA
-534 TALGNIIIIGGLLT
+534 TLLSNLFLVGGILT
-548 FLNYFVFTPGTKRFQ
+548 FLNLFFFTPGTKKFQ
-563 AVVLPWLENFYEKM
+563 ENALPKLENFYENFLK
-577 LNKAMGIPRKVLIG
+577 KAMRIPRKVLFG
-591 TIGLLVVSIFLI
+591 TIGLLILSFVLMGVFP
-603 GAFTPKVL
+603 PKVL

-616 EPLYVNVYIETPI
+616 EPLYVNIYIETPI
-629 GTDIEVTDK
+629 GTDISVTND
-638 ITKQVE
+638 ITKEVE
-644 EIIDTTV
+644 AIIDSTV
-651 YKKYKDYFKEVTYT
+651 YKKYKNYYNVVSFK
-665 NEEGEKITEKKYFIP
+665 NEEGEVIKEKKPFIS

-697 MGGGSTPHKARV
+697 MAGGSTPHKARV
-709 AVQFADFEHR
+709 AVQFADFEDR
-719 VHPEED
+719 FD
-725 SIISTQAVMEEIR
+725 STGRALSTQAVMEELR
-738 EALRGK
+738 EVLKGK

-761 QDPPINVEVWGPG
+761 QDPPINIEVWGPG
-774 DYDETIEK
+774 NYDETIEK
-782 AQSILKTLSNKNV
+782 SQAILKTLTNKNV
-795 KGVEKLR
+795 RGIEKLR

-825 LSTNQIASTIRTAV
+825 LSTQQIGSTIRTAV
-839 FGSDISTYKKD
+839 FGSDVSTYKKD

-858 RLSKEKRNNI
+858 RLNKEKRNNI
-868 DEILDQKIAFRNNM
+868 DEILDQKIAFRNNK
-882 GTLLNIP
+882 GQLLNIP

-917 YSDVTSEANANE
+917 YSDVTSDANGNE
-929 VVAILKKE
+929 VVAVLKKE

-942 KSDHGKKF
+942 KSPEGKEFKA
-950 ETDGYEFAFTGGQ
+950 DGYSFAFTGGQ

-973 SGALAFAVFLIL
+973 SGALGFAVFLIL

-1052 IRERKKLELGLGQD
+1052 IRDRKKAELGLNAD
-1066 DWLPNNLVIES
+1066 EWLPDSLVVES

-1107 NIDFIGLITKYN
+1107 NIDFIGLMTKYDA
-1119 PNIYFGGDNAMFFGP
+1119 NIYFGGDNAMFFGP

-1145 ATFLTLVFVPIMYY
+1145 ATFLTLIFVPVMYY
-1159 LLYRVKRNIYDKSD
+1159 LLYRVKRSLYDKTD
-1173 WKNEENLLQNE
+1173 WKNESL
-1184 DDLDLL
+1184 
-1190 AEE
+1190 EEE

>member
-1 MSDNN
+1 MN
-6 ETTSKKLKQFKLTTL
+6 EINEQKSGKLKQFGLTTL

-26 KTVFLIAALIFIM
+26 KTVFLIAALIFIA
-39 GLSAYQTM
+39 GLSAYISM

-61 VGTPYPGGSPEFVE
+61 VGTPYPGGSPEFIE

-100 YGYSSV
+100 YGYSSIK
-106 RIEFNFN
+106 IEFNFN
-113 VSIEEGRRKIQD
+113 ISIEEGRRKVQD

-133 PEFPSLDFEPTIQ
+133 PEFPSLDFEPTIR
-146 EVDFSDMPVMNINLS
+146 EVDFSEMPVMNINLS
-161 GNYTKDDL
+161 GNYTTDDL
-169 KKYGEILEDRIE
+169 KKYGEVLEDQIE
-181 ALQEINAVDI
+181 ALSEINAVDI

-217 VIGAIQRENVTMP
+217 VINSIRSENVTMP

-240 RSVRIEGEFE
+240 RSVRIEGEFQ

-261 SEGGANEIYLHEIAN
+261 SEGGENEIYLHEIAN
-276 VSFGDA
+276 VTFGDA
-282 DFTSFARQFQ
+282 DISSYARQFQ
-292 EPVVMLDVKKRSGEN
+292 EPVVMLDIKKRSGEN
-307 LLDAAAKIQKI
+307 LLEAADKIKKI
-318 VAERKGLPE
+318 VAERKGIPE
-327 GLKVKITNDQSSS
+327 GVDVSITNDQSSA

-372 LFVGVAIPL
+372 LFVGIAIPL
-381 SMFMSFLILDS
+381 SMFMSFMILDS
-392 MGITMNTMVL
+392 MGITLNTMVL

-416 IVVIENIYRLMD
+416 IVVVENVYRLMD
-428 EGYSPLNAAKYG
+428 EGYSAVNAAKYG

-455 LAAFVPLALWPGL
+455 LAAFVPLAMWPGII
-468 MGEFMKYLPMTLMI
+468 GEFMKYLPLTLMI
-482 VLGSSLFVALVIN
+482 VLGSSLFIALVIN
-495 PVFAAVWMNLEQKV
+495 PVFAAVWMSVETKV
-509 PNKKKL
+509 ANKKRL
-515 FTRAIIAIAVGL
+515 MILAGISIGLGL
-527 LMVVAGA
+527 LFAVAGA
-534 TALGNIIIIGGLLT
+534 TLLSNLLVVGGVLT
-548 FLNYFVFTPGTKRFQ
+548 FLNLFFFTPGTKRFQ
-563 AVVLPWLENFYEKM
+563 ENALPKLENFYENFLKR
-577 LNKAMGIPRKVLIG
+577 AMKIPRKVLFG
-591 TIGLLVVSIFLI
+591 TIGLLIFSFVLM
-603 GAFTPKVL
+603 GLFPPKVL

-616 EPLYVNVYIETPI
+616 EPLYVNIYIETPI
-629 GTDIEVTDK
+629 GTDIEVTNQ
-638 ITKQVE
+638 ITKEVE
-644 EIIDTTV
+644 AIIDTTV
-651 YKKYKDYFKEVTYT
+651 YKKYKNYYNEVSFK
-665 NEEGEKITEKKYFIP
+665 NEEGKVIKEKKPFIS

-697 MGGGSTPHKARV
+697 MAGGSTPHKARV
-709 AVQFADFEHR
+709 AVQFADFEDR
-719 VHPEED
+719 FD
-725 SIISTQAVMEEIR
+725 STGKALSTQAVMEELR
-738 EALRGK
+738 EVLKGK

-761 QDPPINVEVWGPG
+761 QDPPINIEVWGPG

-782 AQSILKTLSNKNV
+782 SQVILKTLTNENV
-795 KGVEKLR
+795 QGIEKLR

-825 LSTNQIASTIRTAV
+825 LSTQQIGSTIRTAV
-839 FGSDISTYKKD
+839 FGSDISTYKKG

-858 RLSKEKRNNI
+858 RLNKEKRNNI
-868 DEILDQKIAFRNNM
+868 DEILDQKIAFRNNK
-882 GTLLNIP
+882 GQLLNIP

-917 YSDVTSEANANE
+917 YSDVTSDANGNE
-929 VVAILKKE
+929 VVEILKKD
-937 LEKWK
+937 LEKWM
-942 KSDHGKKF
+942 KSSEGKEFKA
-950 ETDGYEFAFTGGQ
+950 DGYSFAFTGGQ

-973 SGALAFAVFLIL
+973 SGALGFAVFLIL

-1052 IRERKKLELGLGQD
+1052 IRERKKEELGLNAE
-1066 DWLPNNLVIES
+1066 DWLPDNLVVES

-1107 NIDFIGLITKYN
+1107 NIDFIGLMTKYDA
-1119 PNIYFGGDNAMFFGP
+1119 NIYFGGDNAMFFGP

-1145 ATFLTLVFVPIMYY
+1145 ATFLTLIFVPVMYY
-1159 LLYRVKRNIYDKSD
+1159 LLYRVKRSLYDKTD
-1173 WKNEENLLQNE
+1173 WKNEGL
-1184 DDLDLL
+1184 
-1190 AEE
+1190 EEE

>member
-1 MSDNN
+1 MSEIN
-6 ETTSKKLKQFKLTTL
+6 EKKSGKMKQFGLTSI

-26 KTVFLIAALIFIM
+26 KTVFLIAALIFIA
-39 GLSAYQTM
+39 GLSAYISM

-61 VGTPYPGGSPEFVE
+61 VGTPYPGGSPEFIE

-100 YGYSSV
+100 YGYSSIK
-106 RIEFNFN
+106 IEFNFN
-113 VSIEEGRRKIQD
+113 VSIEEGRRKVQD

-133 PEFPSLDFEPTIQ
+133 PEFPSLDFEPTIR
-146 EVDFSDMPVMNINLS
+146 EVDFSEMPVMNINLS
-161 GNYTKDDL
+161 GNYTTDDL
-169 KKYGEILEDRIE
+169 KKYGEVLEDQIE
-181 ALQEINAVDI
+181 ALPEINAVDI

-217 VIGAIQRENVTMP
+217 VINSIRSENVTMP

-240 RSVRIEGEFE
+240 RSVRIEGEFQ

-261 SEGGANEIYLHEIAN
+261 SEGGENEIYLHEIAN
-276 VSFGDA
+276 VTFGDA
-282 DFTSFARQFQ
+282 DISSYARQFQ
-292 EPVVMLDVKKRSGEN
+292 EPVVMLDIKKRSGEN
-307 LLDAAAKIQKI
+307 LLEAADKIKKI
-318 VAERKGLPE
+318 VAERKGIPE
-327 GLKVKITNDQSSS
+327 GVDVSITNDQSSA

-372 LFVGVAIPL
+372 LFVGIAIPL
-381 SMFMSFLILDS
+381 SMFMSFMILDS
-392 MGITMNTMVL
+392 MGITLNTMVL

-416 IVVIENIYRLMD
+416 IVVVENVYRLMD
-428 EGYSPLNAAKYG
+428 EGYSAVNAAKYG

-455 LAAFVPLALWPGL
+455 LAAFVPLAMWPGII
-468 MGEFMKYLPMTLMI
+468 GEFMKYLPLTLMI
-482 VLGSSLFVALVIN
+482 VLGSSLFIALVIN
-495 PVFAAVWMNLEQKV
+495 PVFAAVWMSVESKV
-509 PNKKKL
+509 PNKKRL
-515 FTRAIIAIAVGL
+515 MVLAAIAIGLGL
-527 LMVVAGA
+527 LFAVSGVIL
-534 TALGNIIIIGGLLT
+534 LGNLLIVGGLLT
-548 FLNYFVFTPGTKRFQ
+548 FLNLFFFTPGTKKFQ
-563 AVVLPWLENFYEKM
+563 ENSLPKLENFYEKF
-577 LNKAMGIPRKVLIG
+577 LKKAMQIPRRVLFG
-591 TIGLLVVSIFLI
+591 TIGLLIFSFVLM
-603 GAFTPKVL
+603 GVFPPKVL

-616 EPLYVNVYIETPI
+616 EPLYVNIYIETPI
-629 GTDIEVTDK
+629 GTDISVTND
-638 ITKQVE
+638 ITKKVE
-644 EIIDTTV
+644 AIIDSTV
-651 YKKYKDYFKEVTYT
+651 YKKYKDYYNVVSFH
-665 NEEGEKITEKKYFIP
+665 NEEGKLIKEKKPFIS

-697 MGGGSTPHKARV
+697 MAGGSTPHKARV
-709 AVQFADFEHR
+709 AVQFADFEDR
-719 VHPEED
+719 FD
-725 SIISTQAVMEEIR
+725 SKGNPLSTQAVMEELR
-738 EALRGK
+738 EVLKGK

-761 QDPPINVEVWGPG
+761 QDPPINIEVWGPG
-774 DYDETIEK
+774 NYDETIEK
-782 AQSILKTLSNKNV
+782 SQTILKTLTNENV
-795 KGVEKLR
+795 QGIEKLR

-825 LSTNQIASTIRTAV
+825 LSTQQIGSTIRTAV
-839 FGSDISTYKKD
+839 FGSDVSTYKID

-868 DEILDQKIAFRNNM
+868 DEILDQKIAFRNNK
-882 GTLLNIP
+882 GQLLNIP

-917 YSDVTSEANANE
+917 YSDVTSEANGNE
-929 VVAILKKE
+929 VVEILKKD
-937 LEKWK
+937 LEKWMK
-942 KSDHGKKF
+942 TPEGKQF
-950 ETDGYEFAFTGGQ
+950 TADGYSYAFTGGQ

-973 SGALAFAVFLIL
+973 SGALGFAVFLIL

-1052 IRERKKLELGLGQD
+1052 IRERKKEELGLKPD
-1066 DWLPNNLVIES
+1066 EWLPNSLVVES

-1107 NIDFIGLITKYN
+1107 NIDFIGLMTEYDA
-1119 PNIYFGGDNAMFFGP
+1119 NIYFGGDNAMFFGP

-1145 ATFLTLVFVPIMYY
+1145 ATFLTLIFVPVMYY
-1159 LLYRVKRNIYDKSD
+1159 LLYRVKRTIYDKSD
-1173 WKNEENLLQNE
+1173 WKSEEL
-1184 DDLDLL
+1184 
-1190 AEE
+1190 EEE

>member
-1 MSDNN
+1 MSEIN
-6 ETTSKKLKQFKLTTL
+6 EKKSGKMKQFGLTSI

-26 KTVFLIAALIFIM
+26 KTVFLIAALIFIA
-39 GLSAYQTM
+39 GLSAYISM

-61 VGTPYPGGSPEFVE
+61 VGTPYPGGSPEFIE

-100 YGYSSV
+100 YGYSSIK
-106 RIEFNFN
+106 IEFNFN
-113 VSIEEGRRKIQD
+113 VSIEEGRRKVQD

-133 PEFPSLDFEPTIQ
+133 PEFPSLDFEPTIR
-146 EVDFSDMPVMNINLS
+146 EVDFSEMPVMNINLS
-161 GNYTKDDL
+161 GNYTTDDL
-169 KKYGEILEDRIE
+169 KKYGEVLEDQIE
-181 ALQEINAVDI
+181 ALPEINAVDI

-217 VIGAIQRENVTMP
+217 VINSIRSENVTMP

-240 RSVRIEGEFE
+240 RSVRIEGEFQ

-261 SEGGANEIYLHEIAN
+261 SEGGENEIYLHEIAN
-276 VSFGDA
+276 VTFGDA
-282 DFTSFARQFQ
+282 DISSYARQFQ
-292 EPVVMLDVKKRSGEN
+292 EPVVMLDIKKRSGEN
-307 LLDAAAKIQKI
+307 LLEAADKIKKI
-318 VAERKGLPE
+318 VAERKGIPE
-327 GLKVKITNDQSSS
+327 GVDVSITNDQSSA

-372 LFVGVAIPL
+372 LFVGIAIPL
-381 SMFMSFLILDS
+381 SMFMSFMILDS
-392 MGITMNTMVL
+392 MGITLNTMVL

-416 IVVIENIYRLMD
+416 IVVVENVYRLMD
-428 EGYSPLNAAKYG
+428 EGYSAVNAAKYG

-455 LAAFVPLALWPGL
+455 LAAFVPLAMWPGII
-468 MGEFMKYLPMTLMI
+468 GEFMKYLPLTLMI
-482 VLGSSLFVALVIN
+482 VLGSSLFIALVIN
-495 PVFAAVWMNLEQKV
+495 PVFAAVWMSVESKV
-509 PNKKKL
+509 PNKKRL
-515 FTRAIIAIAVGL
+515 MVLAAIAIGLGL
-527 LMVVAGA
+527 LFAVSGVI
-534 TALGNIIIIGGLLT
+534 LLSNLLIVGGLLT
-548 FLNYFVFTPGTKRFQ
+548 FLNLFFFTPGTKKFQ
-563 AVVLPWLENFYEKM
+563 ENSLPKLENFYEKF
-577 LNKAMGIPRKVLIG
+577 LKKAMQIPRRVLFG
-591 TIGLLVVSIFLI
+591 TIGLLIFSFVLM
-603 GAFTPKVL
+603 GVFPPKVL

-616 EPLYVNVYIETPI
+616 EPLYVNIYIETPI
-629 GTDIEVTDK
+629 GTDISVTND
-638 ITKQVE
+638 ITKKVE
-644 EIIDTTV
+644 AIIDSTV
-651 YKKYKDYFKEVTYT
+651 YKKYKDYYNVVSFH
-665 NEEGEKITEKKYFIP
+665 NEEGKLIKEKKPFIS

-697 MGGGSTPHKARV
+697 MAGGSTPHKARV
-709 AVQFADFEHR
+709 AVQFADFEDR
-719 VHPEED
+719 FD
-725 SIISTQAVMEEIR
+725 SKGNPLSTQAVMEE
-738 EALRGK
+738 LRDVLKGK

-761 QDPPINVEVWGPG
+761 QDPPINIEVWGPG
-774 DYDETIEK
+774 NYDETIEK
-782 AQSILKTLSNKNV
+782 SQTILKTLTNENV
-795 KGVEKLR
+795 QGIEKLR

-825 LSTNQIASTIRTAV
+825 LSTQQIGSTIRTAV
-839 FGSDISTYKKD
+839 FGSDVSTYKID

-868 DEILDQKIAFRNNM
+868 DEILDQKIAFRNNK
-882 GTLLNIP
+882 GQLLNIP

-917 YSDVTSEANANE
+917 YSDVTSEANGNE
-929 VVAILKKE
+929 VVEILKKD
-937 LEKWK
+937 LEKWMK
-942 KSDHGKKF
+942 TPEGKQF
-950 ETDGYEFAFTGGQ
+950 TADGYSYAFTGGQ

-973 SGALAFAVFLIL
+973 SGALGFAVFLIL

-1052 IRERKKLELGLGQD
+1052 IRERKKEELGLKPD
-1066 DWLPNNLVIES
+1066 EWLPNSLVVES

-1107 NIDFIGLITKYN
+1107 NIDFIGLMTEYDA
-1119 PNIYFGGDNAMFFGP
+1119 NIYFGGDNAMFFGP

-1145 ATFLTLVFVPIMYY
+1145 ATFLTLIFVPVMYY
-1159 LLYRVKRNIYDKSD
+1159 LLYRVKRTIYDKSD
-1173 WKNEENLLQNE
+1173 WKSEEL
-1184 DDLDLL
+1184 
-1190 AEE
+1190 EEE